1 VRKRYAAL
9 VLEDGR
15 VFVGEALG
23 AGVVGQGEVVFNTA
37 MTGYQEVLTDP
48 SYAGQMVCMTYPLQ
62 GNYGVR
68 DADAES
74 SRPWARAL
82 IVRWACPVPSHHS
95 SQASLDE
102 YLRRWKVPAIT
113 EIDTRALTRHL
124 RTHGALRAVLTH
136 ESRAPGKM
144 RLAEL
149 AEAARRV
156 TPLSEQDL
164 VAETSRTSRE
174 EWLEGLPPE
183 LRPGQHADGRGL
195 SIAVVDYGVKTN
207 ILRSLRERGC
217 RVVVLPH
224 TATWTD
230 VEATDADGLVLTNGP
245 GDPAVLDGPVELARR
260 ALGRIPTFGI
270 CLGHQ
275 ILGRAAGASTSRL
288 PFGHHGANHPVK
300 DLETGRVHITSQNHE
315 FQVDAAS
322 IPSGDF
328 FVSQRNLNDGSVE
341 GLGHRT
347 LPVFS
352 VQYHPEGC
360 PGPQDNQHLHDRF
373 VEMVRARRPVLRAV
387 GGATQAAKPRKVL
400 ILGSG
405 PIVIGQAAEFD
416 YAGTQACKALREEG
430 ITTVLVNSNPATIMT
445 DEEVADRVYLEPL
458 TVDAVER
465 VIARERPDALL
476 PTLGGQ
482 TGLNLATELAA
493 AGVLDRYQVRLLGA
507 GIETIRKAEDR
518 QAFKEMLQ
526 EIDEPVPVSR
536 VCESLEEVRAF
547 ALEVGLPLVIRPAY
561 TLGGTGGGFV
571 TNEADLE
578 RVATGG
584 LNASPIRQ
592 VLIERSLWG
601 WKEIEYEVM
610 RDAADTCITVC
621 NMENLDPMGVH
632 TGDSIVVAPAQTLS
646 DRDHQMLRSSAIR
659 IIRALG
665 IEGGCNVQF
674 ALDPKSSTY
683 YVIEVNPRVSRSS
696 ALASK
701 ATGYPIARVAAKV
714 AVGRRLEEIRN
725 EVTGRTFAAFE
736 PALDY
741 CVVKIPRWPFDKF
754 PAGDRR
760 LGTQMASTGE
770 VMAIERTFEAA
781 LTKAMRSLEQK
792 PPATWELSPE
802 MIDQPNDR
810 RLFALLNA
818 LRNGADPHSL
828 AERSGIDRWFIDRMA
843 NITRLEVEGGVLEL
857 RRAGFSDAMIG
868 ALRGEKV
875 ESGTPTYKLV
885 DTCAAEFEAA
895 TPYYY
900 SCWEDETESDAVDAR
915 SALVIGSG
923 PIRIGQGIEFDYC
936 SVHAA
941 WSLRESGVRAV
952 LVNSNPETVSTDFD
966 TSDRLYFDPLDLDG
980 VLHVAEAEHVDG
992 ALVQFGGQTA
1002 INLAETLNERGVAI
1016 MGSSVEAI
1024 DLAEDRRAFAK
1035 ALDAIGIPQPVG
1047 GTTTTVEEADAIAER
1062 AGYPVLVR
1070 PSYVL
1075 GGRAMEIVRN
1085 REELRRY
1092 MFWAIGAMPKGTVLV
1107 DKYLQ
1112 GIEVEVDAITDG
1124 ETVVIPGVMQH
1135 VERAGVHSGDSY
1147 AVYPAQ
1153 SLEASELD
1161 HVIDYTVKIARH
1173 LRLRGMVNVQ
1183 YVVHRRHVYVLE
1195 VNPRSSRT
1203 VPFLSKVTGV
1213 PMVRLATR
1221 VMLGEKLADMG
1232 WSTGLVPPRDL
1243 VAVKAPVFSMNK
1255 LPAVD
1260 SYLGPEMKSTG
1271 EAIGIASTLN
1281 EALRKAFAAS
1291 GMQIER
1297 GGSALLTIA
1306 DVDKPELFPI
1316 VSRLVQMGWSLV
1328 ATDGTARALQKAGFS
1343 PRVVAKIGEPGP
1355 TVVDIITQGQVDL
1368 VINTMSNIYA
1378 EPGEV
1383 GGPVFKDGF
1392 EIRRAAVE
1400 RRIPCLT
1407 SLDTATA
1414 LLESAVAA
1422 SREMEV
1428 RTIDEW
1434 RQGVKSQLAGEVPGE
1449 AGRRGSAGGA
1459 AVLEETES

>member
-1 VRKRYAAL
+1 VKKHAAL

-15 VFVGEALG
+15 AFVGVALG
-23 AGVVGQGEVVFNTA
+23 ADVPGQGEVVFNTA

-68 DADAES
+68 AADAES
-74 SRPWARAL
+74 ARPWARAM
-82 IVRWACPVPSHHS
+82 IVRWACPRPSHHS
-95 SQASLDE
+95 SEASLDE
-102 YLRRWKVPAIT
+102 YLRHWEVPAIT

-136 ESRAPGKM
+136 EPQTPTKA

-149 AEAARRV
+149 ALAAQRV
-156 TPLSEQDL
+156 TPLSDQDL
-164 VAETSRTSRE
+164 VAQTSRTSKE
-174 EWLEGLPPE
+174 EWLEPLPGE
-183 LRPGQHADGRGL
+183 LRFRHRTDGTGL
-195 SIAVVDYGVKTN
+195 SIAVVDYGVKSN

-217 RVVVLPH
+217 RVIVLPH
-224 TATWTD
+224 TARWTD
-230 VEATDADGLVLTNGP
+230 VEAIGPDGLVLSNGP

-260 ALGRIPTFGI
+260 ALGRIPLFGI

-275 ILGRAAGASTSRL
+275 ILGRAAGATTSRL
-288 PFGHHGANHPVK
+288 RFGHHGANHPVK
-300 DLETGRVHITSQNHE
+300 DLETGLIHITSQNHE
-315 FQVDAAS
+315 FQVDAGS
-322 IPSGDF
+322 IPAGDL
-328 FVSQRNLNDGSVE
+328 FVTQRNLNDGSVE

-347 LPVFS
+347 LPAFS

-360 PGPQDNQHLHDRF
+360 PGPQDNQHLYDRF
-373 VEMVRARRPVLRAV
+373 LEMVRERRPVLRAIS
-387 GGATQAAKPRKVL
+387 GAAQPPKPKKVL

-430 ITTVLVNSNPATIMT
+430 IVTVLVNSNPATIMT

-458 TVDAVER
+458 TVETVER

-482 TGLNLATELAA
+482 TGLNLATDLAN
-493 AGVLDRYQVRLLGA
+493 AGVLERYGVRLLGA
-507 GIETIRKAEDR
+507 GIDTIRKAEDR
-518 QAFKEMLQ
+518 QAFKQML
-526 EIDEPVPVSR
+526 EDLGEPVPISR
-536 VCESLEEVRAF
+536 VCESLEAVDEF
-547 ALEVGLPLVIRPAY
+547 AAEAGLPLVIRPAY

-571 TNEADLE
+571 TTTAELKSIAK
-578 RVATGG
+578 RG
-584 LNASPIRQ
+584 LDASPIHQ
-592 VLIERSLWG
+592 ILVERSLWG

-674 ALDPKSSTY
+674 ALDPKSSDY
-683 YVIEVNPRVSRSS
+683 FVIEVNPRVSRSS

-781 LTKAMRSLEQK
+781 MTKALRSLEQK
-792 PPATWELSPE
+792 PPSAAELE
-802 MIDQPNDR
+802 RADLVEQPNDR
-810 RLFALLNA
+810 RLFALLHA
-818 LRNGADPHSL
+818 LRGGADPAAL
-828 AERSGIDRWFIDRMA
+828 AERSGIDRWFLDRLA
-843 NITRLEVEGGVLEL
+843 TITRLEKEGSVRDL
-857 RRAGFSDAMIG
+857 RRAGFSDTMIE
-868 ALRGEKV
+868 ALRGETV
-875 ESGTPTYKLV
+875 ERSKPTYKLV

-900 SCWEDETESDAVDAR
+900 SCWEEETESSAVDSR
-915 SALVIGSG
+915 TALVIGSG

-941 WSLRESGVRAV
+941 WSLREAGVRAV
-952 LVNSNPETVSTDFD
+952 LANSNPETVSTDFD
-966 TSDRLYFDPLDLDG
+966 TSDRLYFEPLDLDG
-980 VLHVAEAEHVDG
+980 AAQVAEAERVDG

-1002 INLAETLNERGVAI
+1002 INLALPLEERGVAI
-1016 MGSSVEAI
+1016 FGSTVEAI
-1024 DLAEDRRAFAK
+1024 DLAEDRRAFAA

-1047 GTTTTVEEADAIAER
+1047 GTTNSVDEAIGIAER

-1075 GGRAMEIVRN
+1075 GGRAMEIVHDR
-1085 REELRRY
+1085 RELQRY
-1092 MFWAIGAMPKGTVLV
+1092 MVWAVGAMPRGTVLV

-1112 GIEVEVDAITDG
+1112 GDEVEVDAVTDG

-1147 AVYPAQ
+1147 AVYPAPG
-1153 SLEASELD
+1153 LEPSELD
-1161 HVIDYTVKIARH
+1161 DVIDYTIRISRH
-1173 LRLRGMVNVQ
+1173 LRLRGLVNVQ
-1183 YVVHRRHVYVLE
+1183 YVVHRGKVHVLE
-1195 VNPRSSRT
+1195 VNPRASRT

-1213 PMVRLATR
+1213 PMVDMATK
-1221 VMLGEKLADMG
+1221 VMLGQKLSDMG
-1232 WSTGLVPPRDL
+1232 WKTGLLPPRDL

-1271 EAIGIASTLN
+1271 EAIGIDRTLTA
-1281 EALRKAFAAS
+1281 ALRKAFAAS
-1291 GMQIER
+1291 GVHVKR
-1297 GGSALLTIA
+1297 GGAVLLTIA
-1306 DVDKPELFPI
+1306 DVDKPEIFPI
-1316 VSRLVQMGWSLV
+1316 VSRLVEMGCRLV
-1328 ATDGTARALQKAGFS
+1328 ATEGTARALQRAGFS
-1343 PRVVAKIGEPGP
+1343 PRVVAKIGEEGP
-1355 TVVDIITQGQVDL
+1355 TVLDIITSGEVDL
-1368 VINTMSNIYA
+1368 VINTMSNIYTDS
-1378 EPGEV
+1378 GEV
-1383 GGPVFKDGF
+1383 GGLVFKDGF

-1407 SLDTATA
+1407 SLDTAAA
-1414 LLESAVAA
+1414 LLDAEAGAPQ
-1422 SREMEV
+1422 EIEV
-1428 RTIDEW
+1428 RTIVEW
-1434 RQGVKSQLAGEVPGE
+1434 RAGVPA
-1449 AGRRGSAGGA
+1449 
-1459 AVLEETES
+1459 

>member
-1 VRKRYAAL
+1 VPDQRRLEQLAA
-9 VLEDGR
+9 
-15 VFVGEALG
+15 
-23 AGVVGQGEVVFNTA
+23 
-37 MTGYQEVLTDP
+37 
-48 SYAGQMVCMTYPLQ
+48 
-62 GNYGVR
+62 
-68 DADAES
+68 
-74 SRPWARAL
+74 
-82 IVRWACPVPSHHS
+82 
-95 SQASLDE
+95 
-102 YLRRWKVPAIT
+102 
-113 EIDTRALTRHL
+113 
-124 RTHGALRAVLTH
+124 
-136 ESRAPGKM
+136 
-144 RLAEL
+144 
-149 AEAARRV
+149 AARRV
-156 TPLSEQDL
+156 TPLSDQDL
-164 VAETSRTSRE
+164 VAETSRTSTV
-174 EWLEGLPPE
+174 EWIDALPRE
-183 LRPGQHADGRGL
+183 LRPPHRADGEGL
-195 SIAVVDYGVKTN
+195 TIAVVDYGVKAN

-217 RVVVLPH
+217 RVIVLPH
-224 TATWTD
+224 TATWSE
-230 VEATDADGLVLTNGP
+230 VSAAGVDGMVLSNGP
-245 GDPAVLDGPVELARR
+245 GDPAVLDRPVELARA
-260 ALGRIPTFGI
+260 ALGRMPLFGI

-275 ILGRAAGASTSRL
+275 IMGRAAGATTSRL
-288 PFGHHGANHPVK
+288 PYGHHGANHPVK

-315 FQVDAAS
+315 FQVDAGS
-322 IPSGDF
+322 LPPGDY

-341 GLGHRT
+341 GLGHRS
-347 LPVFS
+347 LPAFS

-360 PGPQDNQHLHDRF
+360 PGPQDNQHLYDRF
-373 VEMVRARRPVLRAV
+373 VEMVRDRRPVLKAV
-387 GGATQAAKPRKVL
+387 GGAVQPEKPSKVL

-458 TVDAVER
+458 TVEAVER

-482 TGLNLATELAA
+482 TGLNLATELAN
-493 AGVLDRYQVRLLGA
+493 AGVLDRYDVRLLGA
-507 GIETIRKAEDR
+507 SIETIRKAEDR
-518 QAFKEMLQ
+518 QAFKEMLEQ
-526 EIDEPVPVSR
+526 ISEPVPLSR
-536 VCESLEEVRAF
+536 VCGSIDQVTAF
-547 ALEVGLPLVIRPAY
+547 VAEIGLPVVIRPAY

-571 TNEADLE
+571 TTEADLKTIAQ
-578 RVATGG
+578 RG
-584 LNASPIRQ
+584 LAASPIHQ

-725 EVTGRTFAAFE
+725 EITGRTFAAFE

-770 VMAIERTFEAA
+770 VMAIERTFEGA
-781 LTKAMRSLEQK
+781 LTKAIRSLEQK
-792 PPATWELSPE
+792 PPSASELDKPE
-802 MIDQPNDR
+802 LVDQPNDR
-810 RLFALLNA
+810 RLFALLHA
-818 LRNGADPHSL
+818 LRNGADPASL
-828 AERSGIDRWFIDRMA
+828 AERSGIDRWFIDRLA
-843 NITRLEVEGGVLEL
+843 TITRLEKDGDVREL
-857 RRAGFSDAMIG
+857 RRAGFSDAMIVS
-868 ALRGEKV
+868 LRGEVV
-875 ESGTPTYKLV
+875 ERSAPTYKLV

-900 SCWEDETESDAVDAR
+900 SCWEEETESEPVDDR
-915 SALVIGSG
+915 TALVVGSG

-941 WSLRESGVRAV
+941 WALRDAGVRAV

-966 TSDRLYFDPLDLDG
+966 TSDRLYFDPLDIDG
-980 VLHVAEAEHVDG
+980 AAQVAGAERVAG

-1002 INLAETLNERGVAI
+1002 INLAEPLAERGVPI
-1016 MGSSVEAI
+1016 LGSAVEAI
-1024 DLAEDRRAFAK
+1024 DLAEDRRSFAK

-1047 GTTTTVEEADAIAER
+1047 GTTTTVEEAIVIADR

-1075 GGRAMEIVRN
+1075 GGRAMEIVHDR
-1085 REELRRY
+1085 RELQRY
-1092 MFWAIGAMPKGTVLV
+1092 MVWAIGAMPRGTVLV

-1112 GIEVEVDAITDG
+1112 GDEVEVDAVTDG
-1124 ETVVIPGVMQH
+1124 DTVVIPGVMKH

-1147 AVYPAQ
+1147 AVYPAPG
-1153 SLEASELD
+1153 LDKSELD
-1161 HVIDYTVKIARH
+1161 DVIDFTVRIARH
-1173 LRLRGMVNVQ
+1173 LRLRGLVNVQ
-1183 YVVHRRHVYVLE
+1183 YVVHRGKVHVLE
-1195 VNPRSSRT
+1195 VNPRASRT

-1213 PMVRLATR
+1213 PMVDLATR
-1221 VMLGEKLADMG
+1221 VMLGEKLADLG

-1271 EAIGIASTLN
+1271 EAIGIDRTLV
-1281 EALRKAFAAS
+1281 AAMRKAFAAS
-1291 GMQIER
+1291 GVQVKP
-1297 GGSALLTIA
+1297 GGVALLTIA
-1306 DVDKPELFPI
+1306 DVDKPEIFPI
-1316 VSRLVQMGWSLV
+1316 VSRLVQMGCRLV
-1328 ATDGTARALQKAGFS
+1328 ATEGTANALRAAGFS
-1343 PRVVAKIGEPGP
+1343 PRVVAKIGEEGP
-1355 TVVDIITQGQVDL
+1355 TVLDAITNGEVDL

-1378 EPGEV
+1378 DSAEA

-1407 SLDTATA
+1407 SLDTAAA
-1414 LLESAVAA
+1414 LLEAAA
-1422 SREMEV
+1422 SAPGEMEV
-1428 RTIDEW
+1428 RTIEEW
-1434 RQGVKSQLAGEVPGE
+1434 REGVSSPPRGE
-1449 AGRRGSAGGA
+1449 GGA
-1459 AVLEETES
+1459 QRRVGST

>member
-1 VRKRYAAL
+1 MPSKRFAAL

-15 VFVGEALG
+15 NFVGAALG
-23 AGVVGQGEVVFNTA
+23 ADVTGEGEVVFNTA

-74 SRPWARAL
+74 ARPWARAL
-82 IVRWACPVPSHHS
+82 VVRWACPAPSHHS
-95 SQASLDE
+95 SAASLDD
-102 YLRRWKVPAIT
+102 YLKRWGVPAIS

-124 RTHGALRAVLTH
+124 RTHGALRAVLVH
-136 ESRAPGKM
+136 EAIAPGAA

-149 AEAARRV
+149 TEAARRV
-156 TPLSEQDL
+156 PPLSEQDL
-164 VAETSRTSRE
+164 VAQTSRTTVE
-174 EWLEGLPPE
+174 EWLEPMPRE
-183 LRPGQHADGRGL
+183 LKTKRRADGAGL
-195 SIAVVDYGVKTN
+195 VIAVVDYGVKAN

-224 TATWTD
+224 TASWHD
-230 VEATDADGLVLTNGP
+230 VVSSGADGLVLSNGP
-245 GDPAVLDGPVELARR
+245 GDPAVLDGPVQLARE
-260 ALGRIPTFGI
+260 AIERIPTFGI

-275 ILGRAAGASTSRL
+275 VIGRAAGATTSRL

-300 DLETGRVHITSQNHE
+300 DLETGAVHITSQNHE
-315 FQVDAAS
+315 FQVDADSVPA
-322 IPSGDF
+322 GDF

-341 GLGHRT
+341 GLAHRT
-347 LPVFS
+347 RPVFS

-360 PGPQDNQHLHDRF
+360 PGPQDNQHLYDRF
-373 VEMVRARRPVLRAV
+373 VEMVRAGRPVTV
-387 GGATQAAKPRKVL
+387 TIAAPAAIARPRKVL

-430 ITTVLVNSNPATIMT
+430 IETVLVNSNPATIMT
-445 DEEVADRVYLEPL
+445 DEDVADRVYLEPL
-458 TVDAVER
+458 TVESVER
-465 VIARERPDALL
+465 IIARERPDALL

-482 TGLNLATELAA
+482 TGLNLATELAS
-493 AGVLDRYQVRLLGA
+493 AGVLDRYGVRTLGA
-507 GIETIRKAEDR
+507 GIDTIRKAEDR
-518 QAFKEMLQ
+518 QAFKEML
-526 EIDEPVPVSR
+526 EELGEPVPISK
-536 VCESLEEVRAF
+536 VCETLDAVRDF
-547 ALEVGLPLVIRPAY
+547 AGEVGLPLVVRPAY

-571 TNEADLE
+571 TTEADLE
-578 RVATGG
+578 LIAKRG
-584 LNASPIRQ
+584 LDASPIHQ
-592 VLIERSLWG
+592 VLVERSLWG
-601 WKEIEYEVM
+601 WKELEYEVM
-610 RDAADTCITVC
+610 RDSADTCITVC

-701 ATGYPIARVAAKV
+701 ATGYPIARVASKV
-714 AVGRRLEEIRN
+714 AVGRRLDEIRN

-741 CVVKIPRWPFDKF
+741 CVVKIPRWPYDKF
-754 PAGDRR
+754 PSADRR

-781 LTKAMRSLEQK
+781 LVKAMRSLEQK
-792 PPATWELSPE
+792 PPATWELGWDT
-802 MIDQPNDR
+802 IDQPNDR
-810 RLFALLNA
+810 RLFALMHA
-818 LRNGADPHSL
+818 LRTGSDPESL
-828 AERSGIDRWFIDRMA
+828 AARSGIDRWFIDRMA
-843 NITRLEVEGGVLEL
+843 TITRLEVEGDAREL
-857 RRAGFSDAMIG
+857 RRAGFSTAMIS
-868 ALRGEKV
+868 ALRGEEV
-875 ESGTPTYKLV
+875 EDASPTYKLV

-900 SCWEDETESDAVDAR
+900 SCFEEESESRPVDALT
-915 SALVIGSG
+915 AMVIGSG
-923 PIRIGQGIEFDYC
+923 PIRIGPGIEFDYC

-941 WSLRESGVRAV
+941 WALRESGVRAV

-966 TSDRLYFDPLDLDG
+966 TSDRLYFDPLDLGGTLD
-980 VLHVAEAEHVDG
+980 VAKAERVEG

-1002 INLAETLNERGVAI
+1002 INLAQPLSERGVAI
-1016 MGSSVEAI
+1016 LGSSVEAI
-1024 DLAEDRRAFAK
+1024 DLAEDRREFAR
-1035 ALDAIGIPQPVG
+1035 ALDAIGIPQPMG
-1047 GTTTTVEEADAIAER
+1047 GTTTNVEDAVAIADR

-1075 GGRAMEIVRN
+1075 GGRAMEIVHN
-1085 REELRRY
+1085 PDELRRY
-1092 MFWAIGAMPKGTVLV
+1092 MVWAIGAMPRGTVLV

-1112 GIEVEVDAITDG
+1112 GIEVEVDAISDG

-1153 SLEASELD
+1153 SIEQTELD
-1161 HVIDYTVKIARH
+1161 HIVDYTVRIARH
-1173 LRLRGMVNVQ
+1173 LRLRGLVNVQ
-1183 YVVHRRHVYVLE
+1183 YVVHRGRVYVLE
-1195 VNPRSSRT
+1195 VNPRASRT

-1213 PMVRLATR
+1213 PMVKLATR
-1221 VMLGEKLADMG
+1221 VMLGERLDAAG
-1232 WSTGLVPPRDL
+1232 WKTGLVAPRSL

-1271 EAIGIASTLN
+1271 EAIGIGRTLN
-1281 EALRKAFAAS
+1281 EALSKAFTAS
-1291 GMQIER
+1291 GMQLGR
-1297 GGSALLTIA
+1297 GGAALLTIA
-1306 DVDKPELFPI
+1306 DADKPEIFPI
-1316 VSRLVQMGWSLV
+1316 VSRLVELGYRLI
-1328 ATDGTARALQKAGFS
+1328 ATEGTAGALRRAGFS
-1343 PRVVAKIGEPGP
+1343 PQVVAKISEEGP
-1355 TVVDIITQGQVDL
+1355 TVLDVIERGQVDL
-1368 VINTMSNIYA
+1368 VINTMSNIYS
-1378 EPGEV
+1378 EPGV
-1383 GGPVFKDGF
+1383 AGGPVFKDGF

-1407 SLDTATA
+1407 SLDTAAA
-1414 LLESAVAA
+1414 LLEAAVAA
-1422 SREMEV
+1422 PHEMEV

-1434 RQGVKSQLAGEVPGE
+1434 R
-1449 AGRRGSAGGA
+1449 GA
-1459 AVLEETES
+1459 SIAPATPTGPKVAQS

>member
-1 VRKRYAAL
+1 LPSRKRHAAL

-15 VFVGEALG
+15 AFVGAALG
-23 AGVVGQGEVVFNTA
+23 ADVVGEGEVVFNTA

-68 DADAES
+68 EADAES
-74 SRPWARAL
+74 ARPWARAL
-82 IVRWACPVPSHHS
+82 VVRWVCPEPSHHS
-95 SQASLDE
+95 SEASLDE
-102 YLRRWKVPAIT
+102 YLRRWTVPAIAD
-113 EIDTRALTRHL
+113 IDTRALTRHI

-136 ESRAPGKM
+136 EDALPDRSRLED
-144 RLAEL
+144 LAV
-149 AEAARRV
+149 AARRV

-164 VAETSRTSRE
+164 VAETSRTAIE
-174 EWLEGLPPE
+174 EWFDPLPPE
-183 LRPGQHADGRGL
+183 LHSAHSAEGGGL
-195 SIAVVDYGVKTN
+195 VIAVVDYGVKAN

-224 TATWTD
+224 TATWAD
-230 VEATDADGLVLTNGP
+230 VAATGADGLVLSNGP
-245 GDPAVLDGPVELARR
+245 GDPAVLDRPVELARD
-260 ALGRIPTFGI
+260 ALGRMPMFGI

-275 ILGRAAGASTSRL
+275 VMGRAAGASTSRL
-288 PFGHHGANHPVK
+288 PYGHHGANHPVK

-315 FQVDAAS
+315 FQVDAVS
-322 IPSGDF
+322 LPTGDF

-347 LPVFS
+347 LPAFS

-360 PGPQDNQHLHDRF
+360 PGPQDNQHLYDRF
-373 VEMVRARRPVLRAV
+373 VEMVRDRRPVLKAV
-387 GGATQAAKPRKVL
+387 GGGAPAAKPAKVL

-465 VIARERPDALL
+465 IIARERPDALL

-493 AGVLDRYQVRLLGA
+493 AGVLDRHHVRLLGA
-507 GIETIRKAEDR
+507 DVETIRKAEDR
-518 QAFKEMLQ
+518 QAFKQMLE
-526 EIDEPVPVSR
+526 EIGEPVPTSK
-536 VCESLEEVRAF
+536 VCSSIENVMAF
-547 ALEVGLPLVIRPAY
+547 VAEIGMPVVVRPAY

-571 TNEADLE
+571 TNDADLKAIAQ
-578 RVATGG
+578 RG
-584 LNASPIRQ
+584 LDASPIHQ

-725 EVTGRTFAAFE
+725 EITGRTFAAFE

-754 PAGDRR
+754 PSGDRR

-792 PPATWELSPE
+792 PPSVAELERPE
-802 MIDQPNDR
+802 LIDQPNDR
-810 RLFALLNA
+810 RLYALLHA
-818 LRNGADPHSL
+818 LRNGAEPADL
-828 AERSGIDRWFIDRMA
+828 AARSGIDRWFIDRLA
-843 NITRLEVEGGVLEL
+843 TITRLEKEGDVREL

-868 ALRGEKV
+868 ALRGESV
-875 ESGTPTYKLV
+875 ERSAPTYKLV

-900 SCWEDETESDAVDAR
+900 SCWEDESESEPVESR
-915 SALVIGSG
+915 TALVIGSG

-941 WSLRESGVRAV
+941 WSLRQAGVRAV

-966 TSDRLYFDPLDLDG
+966 TSDRLYFDPLDIDG
-980 VLHVAEAEHVDG
+980 AAQVAEAERAGG

-1002 INLAETLNERGVAI
+1002 INLAEPLAERGVPI
-1016 MGSSVEAI
+1016 LGSAVEAI
-1024 DLAEDRRAFAK
+1024 DLAEDRRAFAG
-1035 ALDAIGIPQPVG
+1035 ALEAIGIPQPVG
-1047 GTTTTVEEADAIAER
+1047 GTTTTVEEAVVIAER

-1075 GGRAMEIVRN
+1075 GGRAMEIVHDR
-1085 REELRRY
+1085 RELQRY
-1092 MFWAIGAMPKGTVLV
+1092 MVWAIGAMPRGTVLV

-1112 GIEVEVDAITDG
+1112 GDEVEVDAVTDG
-1124 ETVVIPGVMQH
+1124 DTVVIPGVMKH

-1147 AVYPAQ
+1147 AVYPAPG
-1153 SLEASELD
+1153 LD
-1161 HVIDYTVKIARH
+1161 RSKIEDVIDYTVRIARH
-1173 LRLRGMVNVQ
+1173 LRLRGLVNVQ
-1183 YVVHRRHVYVLE
+1183 YVVHRDKVYVLE
-1195 VNPRSSRT
+1195 VNPRASRT

-1213 PMVRLATR
+1213 PMVDMATR
-1221 VMLGEKLADMG
+1221 VMLGEKLSDLR
-1232 WSTGLVPPRDL
+1232 WSTGLVAPRDL

-1271 EAIGIASTLN
+1271 EAIGIDRTLP
-1281 EALRKAFAAS
+1281 AAMRKAFAAS
-1291 GMQIER
+1291 GVHVR
-1297 GGSALLTIA
+1297 PGAAALLTIA
-1306 DVDKPELFPI
+1306 DADKAEIFPI
-1316 VSRLVQMGWSLV
+1316 VSRLVQLGCSLV
-1328 ATDGTARALQKAGFS
+1328 ATEGTARALRAAGFS
-1343 PRVVAKIGEPGP
+1343 PRVVAKIGEDGP
-1355 TVVDIITQGQVDL
+1355 NVLDVITNGEVDL
-1368 VINTMSNIYA
+1368 VINTMSNIYTDPNEA
-1378 EPGEV
+1378 

-1407 SLDTATA
+1407 SLDTAAA
-1414 LLESAVAA
+1414 LLESAATAPV
-1422 SREMEV
+1422 EMEV

-1434 RQGVKSQLAGEVPGE
+1434 RAGVFA
-1449 AGRRGSAGGA
+1449 
-1459 AVLEETES
+1459 

>member
-1 VRKRYAAL
+1 MPSRKRHAAL

-15 VFVGEALG
+15 AFVGAALG
-23 AGVVGQGEVVFNTA
+23 ADVLGEGEVVFNTA

-68 DADAES
+68 EADNES
-74 SRPWARAL
+74 ARPWARAL
-82 IVRWACPVPSHHS
+82 VVRWACPAPSHHS
-95 SQASLDE
+95 SEASLDE
-102 YLRRWKVPAIT
+102 YLSRWRVPAISD
-113 EIDTRALTRHL
+113 IDTRALTRHI
-124 RTHGALRAVLTH
+124 RTHGALRAVLAH
-136 ESRAPGKM
+136 EEAVPGQR
-144 RLAEL
+144 RLDEL
-149 AEAARRV
+149 ADAARRV
-156 TPLSEQDL
+156 TPLSDQDL
-164 VAETSRTSRE
+164 VAETSRTERQ
-174 EWLEGLPPE
+174 EWLDALPSE
-183 LRPGQHADGRGL
+183 LRPAHSADGHGL
-195 SIAVVDYGVKTN
+195 AIAVVDYGVKQN

-217 RVVVLPH
+217 RVIVLPH
-224 TATWTD
+224 TSTWSD
-230 VEATDADGLVLTNGP
+230 VAAAGVDGLVLSNGP
-245 GDPAVLDGPVELARR
+245 GDPAVLGVPVELARQ
-260 ALGRIPTFGI
+260 ALGRLPLFGI

-275 ILGRAAGASTSRL
+275 VMGRAAGATTSRL
-288 PFGHHGANHPVK
+288 PYGHHGANHPVK

-315 FQVDAAS
+315 FQVDA
-322 IPSGDF
+322 PSLLPRSDF

-347 LPVFS
+347 LPAFS

-360 PGPQDNQHLHDRF
+360 PGPQDNQHLYDRF
-373 VEMVRARRPVLRAV
+373 VEMVRDRRPVLKAV
-387 GGATQAAKPRKVL
+387 GGATQAPKPKKVL

-482 TGLNLATELAA
+482 TGLNLATELAN
-493 AGVLDRYQVRLLGA
+493 AGVLDRHHVRLLGA
-507 GIETIRKAEDR
+507 DIETIRKAEDR
-518 QAFKEMLQ
+518 QAFKEMLE
-526 EIDEPVPVSR
+526 EIGEPVPLSR
-536 VCESLEEVRAF
+536 VCGSIDQVTTFVAEI
-547 ALEVGLPLVIRPAY
+547 GLPVVIRPAY

-571 TNEADLE
+571 TNEVDL
-578 RVATGG
+578 RTVGQRG
-584 LNASPIRQ
+584 LDASPIHQ

-714 AVGRRLEEIRN
+714 AVGRRLEEIPN
-725 EVTGRTFAAFE
+725 EITGRTFAAFE

-781 LTKAMRSLEQK
+781 LVKAMRSLEQK
-792 PPATWELSPE
+792 PPAAADLERPEL
-802 MIDQPNDR
+802 IDQPNDR
-810 RLFALLNA
+810 RLFALLHA
-818 LRNGADPHSL
+818 LRNGAEPADL
-828 AERSGIDRWFIDRMA
+828 AARSGIDRWFLDRLA
-843 NITRLEVEGGVLEL
+843 TITRLEKEGDVREL
-857 RRAGFSDAMIG
+857 RRAGFSDTMIR
-868 ALRGEKV
+868 ALRGETV
-875 ESGTPTYKLV
+875 ERSAPTYKLV

-900 SCWEDETESDAVDAR
+900 SCWEDETESTPVESR
-915 SALVIGSG
+915 TALVVGSG

-966 TSDRLYFDPLDLDG
+966 TSDRLYFEPLDVDG
-980 VLHVAEAEHVDG
+980 AAQVAEAERVAG

-1002 INLAETLNERGVAI
+1002 INLAEPLEERGVRI
-1016 MGSSVEAI
+1016 LGSAVEAI

-1035 ALDAIGIPQPVG
+1035 ALDALGIPQPVG
-1047 GTTTTVEEADAIAER
+1047 GTTTSVEEAVVIAER

-1075 GGRAMEIVRN
+1075 GGRAMEIVHDR
-1085 REELRRY
+1085 RELQRY
-1092 MFWAIGAMPKGTVLV
+1092 MVWAIGAMPRGTVLV

-1112 GIEVEVDAITDG
+1112 GDEVEVDAVTDG
-1124 ETVVIPGVMQH
+1124 DTVVIPGVMKH

-1147 AVYPAQ
+1147 AVYPAPG
-1153 SLEASELD
+1153 LEPSELND
-1161 HVIDYTVKIARH
+1161 VIDYTVRIARH
-1173 LRLRGMVNVQ
+1173 LRLRGLVNVQ
-1183 YVVHRRHVYVLE
+1183 YVVHRGKVYVLE
-1195 VNPRSSRT
+1195 VNPRASRT

-1213 PMVRLATR
+1213 PMVDMATR
-1221 VMLGEKLADMG
+1221 VTLGEKLSNLG
-1232 WSTGLVPPRDL
+1232 WSTGLVTPHDL

-1271 EAIGIASTLN
+1271 EAIGIDRTLV
-1281 EALRKAFAAS
+1281 AAMRKAFAAS
-1291 GMQIER
+1291 GVYLR
-1297 GGSALLTIA
+1297 PGASALLTIA
-1306 DVDKPELFPI
+1306 DTDKPEIFPI
-1316 VSRLVQMGWSLV
+1316 VSRLVQMGCSIV
-1328 ATDGTARALQKAGFS
+1328 ATEGTARALHAAGFS
-1343 PRVVAKIGEPGP
+1343 PRVVAKIGEEGP
-1355 TVVDIITQGQVDL
+1355 TVLDAITNGEVDL

-1378 EPGEV
+1378 DSSEA

-1407 SLDTATA
+1407 SLDTAAA
-1414 LLESAVAA
+1414 LLESAAIA
-1422 SREMEV
+1422 PDEMEV

-1434 RQGVKSQLAGEVPGE
+1434 RNGVGKN
-1449 AGRRGSAGGA
+1449 
-1459 AVLEETES
+1459 

>member
-1 VRKRYAAL
+1 MPVRKDYAAL

-15 VFVGEALG
+15 AFVGDALG
-23 AGVVGQGEVVFNTA
+23 AEAVGEGEVVFNTA

-95 SQASLDE
+95 SEASLDE
-102 YLRRWKVPAIT
+102 YLKRWKVPAIT

-136 ESRAPGKM
+136 ESKAPTQA

-164 VAETSRTSRE
+164 VAQASRTETE
-174 EWLEGLPPE
+174 EWLEALPPE
-183 LRPGQHADGRGL
+183 LRRGRHADGAGL
-195 SIAVVDYGVKTN
+195 SIAVVDYGVKSN

-217 RVVVLPH
+217 RVLVLPH
-224 TATWTD
+224 TATWSD
-230 VEATDADGLVLTNGP
+230 VESAGVDGMVLANGP
-245 GDPAVLDGPVELARR
+245 GDPAVLDGPVELARQ
-260 ALGRIPTFGI
+260 AIGRIPIFGI

-322 IPSGDF
+322 IPADDF

-341 GLGHRT
+341 GLSHRT

-360 PGPQDNQHLHDRF
+360 PGPQDNQHLYDRF
-373 VEMVRARRPVLRAV
+373 VEMVALWAQPAKQVGRPVLRAAV
-387 GGATQAAKPRKVL
+387 GGATQPEKPRKVL

-430 ITTVLVNSNPATIMT
+430 IATVLVNSNPATIMT

-458 TVDAVER
+458 TVESVER

-482 TGLNLATELAA
+482 TALNLATELAA

-518 QAFKEMLQ
+518 QAFKDMLQ
-526 EIDEPVPVSR
+526 EIGEPVPISR
-536 VCESLEEVRAF
+536 VCESLDDVREF
-547 ALEVGLPLVIRPAY
+547 AAGVGLPLVIRPAY

-584 LNASPIRQ
+584 LNASPIHQ

-601 WKEIEYEVM
+601 WKELEYEVM

-781 LTKAMRSLEQK
+781 LVKAMRSLEQK
-792 PPATWELSPE
+792 PPATAELGPE
-802 MIDQPNDR
+802 TIDQPNDR

-818 LRNGADPHSL
+818 LRNGASVQSL
-828 AERSGIDRWFIDRMA
+828 ADRSGIDRWFIDRMA
-843 NITRLEVEGGVLEL
+843 NLTRLEVEGDVREL
-857 RRAGFSDAMIG
+857 RRAGFSDTMIT
-868 ALRGEKV
+868 ALRGETV
-875 ESGTPTYKLV
+875 ETAAPTYKLV

-900 SCWEDETESDAVDAR
+900 SCWEEESESTPVEGR

-941 WSLRESGVRAV
+941 WSLREAGVRAV

-980 VLHVAEAEHVDG
+980 ALHVAQAERVSG
-992 ALVQFGGQTA
+992 VLVQFGGQTA
-1002 INLAETLNERGVAI
+1002 INLAESLDQHGVAI

-1047 GTTTTVEEADAIAER
+1047 GTTTTVEEAVAIAER

-1085 REELRRY
+1085 RDELRRY
-1092 MFWAIGAMPKGTVLV
+1092 MFWAIGAMPRGTVLV

-1112 GIEVEVDAITDG
+1112 GTEVEVDAITDG

-1161 HVIDYTVKIARH
+1161 HVVDYTVKIARH

-1183 YVVHRRHVYVLE
+1183 YVVHRGHVYVLE

-1213 PMVRLATR
+1213 PMVKLATR

-1232 WSTGLVPPRDL
+1232 WSTGLVPARDL

-1271 EAIGIASTLN
+1271 EAIGIAGTLN

-1291 GMQIER
+1291 GMHIER

-1306 DVDKPELFPI
+1306 DVDKPELLPI

-1328 ATDGTARALQKAGFS
+1328 ATDGTARALRQAGFS
-1343 PRVVAKIGEPGP
+1343 PQVVAKIGEAGP
-1355 TVVDIITQGQVDL
+1355 TVLDVITQGKVDL
-1368 VINTMSNIYA
+1368 VINTMSNIYT

-1422 SREMEV
+1422 PRDMEV
-1428 RTIDEW
+1428 RTIEEW
-1434 RQGVKSQLAGEVPGE
+1434 REGVPV
-1449 AGRRGSAGGA
+1449 
-1459 AVLEETES
+1459 

>member
-1 VRKRYAAL
+1 MRSKSPRRYAAL
-9 VLEDGR
+9 VLEGGR
-15 VFVGEALG
+15 SFVGEALG
-23 AGVVGQGEVVFNTA
+23 ADITGEGEVVFNTA

-74 SRPWARAL
+74 ARPWARAL
-82 IVRWACPVPSHHS
+82 IVRWACPAPSHHS
-95 SQASLDE
+95 SEASLDE
-102 YLRRWKVPAIT
+102 YLRRWRVPAIT

-124 RTHGALRAVLTH
+124 RTHGTLRAVLTH
-136 ESRAPGKM
+136 ESKAPTQA

-149 AEAARRV
+149 AIAAGRV

-164 VAETSRTSRE
+164 VAETSRTARE
-174 EWLEGLPPE
+174 EWLEGLPRE
-183 LRPGQHADGRGL
+183 LRPPHRGDGSGL
-195 SIAVVDYGVKTN
+195 SIAVVDYGVKSN
-207 ILRSLRERGC
+207 MLRSLRERGC

-224 TATWTD
+224 TATWSD
-230 VEATDADGLVLTNGP
+230 VEASGADGLVLSNGP
-245 GDPAVLDGPVELARR
+245 GDPAVLEGPVQLARQ
-260 ALGRIPTFGI
+260 ALGRIPLFGI

-275 ILGRAAGASTSRL
+275 ILGRAAGGSTSRL

-322 IPSGDF
+322 IPAGDF

-347 LPVFS
+347 VPAFS

-360 PGPQDNQHLHDRF
+360 PGPQDNQHLYDRF
-373 VEMVRARRPVLRAV
+373 VEMVRDRRPVLRAV
-387 GGATQAAKPRKVL
+387 GGGSPREKPKKVL

-430 ITTVLVNSNPATIMT
+430 ISTVLVNSNPATIMT

-482 TGLNLATELAA
+482 TGLNLATELAN
-493 AGVLDRYQVRLLGA
+493 AGVLERYGVRLLGA

-518 QAFKEMLQ
+518 QAFKQMLQ
-526 EIDEPVPVSR
+526 ELGEPVPVSQ
-536 VCESLEEVRAF
+536 VCESLGEVEAF
-547 ALEVGLPLVIRPAY
+547 AAEVGLPLVIRPAY

-571 TNEADLE
+571 TTEAEL
-578 RVATGG
+578 RNIAHRG
-584 LNASPIRQ
+584 LDASPIHQ
-592 VLIERSLWG
+592 VLVERSLWG

-610 RDAADTCITVC
+610 RDSADTCITVC

-659 IIRALG
+659 IIRALA

-674 ALDPKSSTY
+674 ALDPLSSTY

-714 AVGRRLEEIRN
+714 AAGRRLEEIRN

-781 LTKAMRSLEQK
+781 LVKAMRSLEQK
-792 PPATWELSPE
+792 PPSAGELGRPE

-810 RLFALLNA
+810 RLFALMSA
-818 LRNGADPHSL
+818 LRGGADPAAL
-828 AERSGIDRWFIDRMA
+828 AARSGIDRWFIDRMA
-843 NITRLEVEGGVLEL
+843 TIVRLEKEGDVRQL
-857 RRAGFSDAMIG
+857 RRAGFSDSMIR
-868 ALRGEKV
+868 ALRGEIV
-875 ESGTPTYKLV
+875 EAARPAYKLV

-900 SCWEDETESDAVDAR
+900 SCWEEENESVPTNTR
-915 SALVIGSG
+915 TALVIGSG

-941 WSLRESGVRAV
+941 WSLRKAGVRAV
-952 LVNSNPETVSTDFD
+952 MVNSNPETVSTDFD

-980 VLHVAEAEHVDG
+980 AAQVAEAEHVDG

-1002 INLAETLNERGVAI
+1002 INLAEPLSERGVSI
-1016 MGSSVEAI
+1016 LGSAVEAI

-1047 GTTTTVEEADAIAER
+1047 GTTTSVDEAIAIAER

-1075 GGRAMEIVRN
+1075 GGRAMEIVHDK
-1085 REELRRY
+1085 RELARY
-1092 MFWAIGAMPKGTVLV
+1092 MVWAIGAVPRGTVLV
-1107 DKYLQ
+1107 DKYLH
-1112 GIEVEVDAITDG
+1112 GDEVEVDAITDG

-1147 AVYPAQ
+1147 AVYPAPG
-1153 SLEASELD
+1153 LEPKALD
-1161 HVIDYTVKIARH
+1161 DVVDYTVRIARH
-1173 LRLRGMVNVQ
+1173 LRLRGLVNVQ
-1183 YVVHRRHVYVLE
+1183 YVVHRGKVHVLE
-1195 VNPRSSRT
+1195 VNPRASRT

-1213 PMVRLATR
+1213 PMVDLATR
-1221 VMLGEKLADMG
+1221 VMLGETLASLG
-1232 WSTGLVPPRDL
+1232 WSTGLVPARDL

-1271 EAIGIASTLN
+1271 EAIGIDRTLT

-1291 GMQIER
+1291 GMHVKR
-1297 GGSALLTIA
+1297 GGAALLTIA
-1306 DVDKPELFPI
+1306 DADKPEIFPI
-1316 VSRLVQMGWSLV
+1316 VSRLVEMGCRLV
-1328 ATDGTARALQKAGFS
+1328 ATEGTARALRQAGFS
-1343 PRVVAKIGEPGP
+1343 PRLVAKIGEEGP
-1355 TVVDIITQGQVDL
+1355 TVVDVIT
-1368 VINTMSNIYA
+1368 N
-1378 EPGEV
+1378 GEV
-1383 GGPVFKDGF
+1383 DVGINMMSKIYMDTSEAGGQGFKDGF
-1392 EIRRAAVE
+1392 EIRRSAVE

-1407 SLDTATA
+1407 SLDTAAA
-1414 LLESAVAA
+1414 LLESAA
-1422 SREMEV
+1422 SAPGEMEV
-1428 RTIDEW
+1428 RTIGEW
-1434 RQGVKSQLAGEVPGE
+1434 RSGVPA
-1449 AGRRGSAGGA
+1449 
-1459 AVLEETES
+1459 

>member
-1 VRKRYAAL
+1 MPPSRKHAAL

-15 VFVGEALG
+15 AFVGQALG
-23 AGVVGQGEVVFNTA
+23 ADVVGHGEVVFNTA

-74 SRPWARAL
+74 TRPWARAL
-82 IVRWACPVPSHHS
+82 IVRWACARPSHHS
-95 SQASLDE
+95 SEATLDE
-102 YLRRWKVPAIT
+102 YLTRWGVPGIAG
-113 EIDTRALTRHL
+113 IDTRALTRHL
-124 RTHGALRAVLTH
+124 RTFGALRAVLAH
-136 ESRAPGKM
+136 ESRKPTAG

-149 AEAARRV
+149 AEAAKRV
-156 TPLSEQDL
+156 TPLAEQDL
-164 VAETSRTSRE
+164 VAETSRTKSE
-174 EWLEGLPPE
+174 EWLDPLPPE
-183 LRPGQHADGRGL
+183 LRPPAPADGVGL

-224 TATWTD
+224 TATWRD
-230 VEATDADGLVLTNGP
+230 VETAGVDGLVLSNGP
-245 GDPAVLDGPVELARR
+245 GDPSVLDGPVELARQ
-260 ALGRIPTFGI
+260 AVGRIPLLGI

-275 ILGRAAGASTSRL
+275 LLGRAAGATTSRL

-300 DLETGRVHITSQNHE
+300 DLDSGRVQITSQNHE
-315 FQVDAAS
+315 FQVDARSLADAEARGFY
-322 IPSGDF
+322 I
-328 FVSQRNLNDGSVE
+328 SQLNLNDGSVE
-341 GLGHRT
+341 GIGHRT

-360 PGPQDNQHLHDRF
+360 PGPQDNQYVYDRF
-373 VEMVRARRPVLRAV
+373 IDMVRSKRAPAPAAPPARPV
-387 GGATQAAKPRKVL
+387 QKPRKVL

-445 DEEVADRVYLEPL
+445 DEGVADRVYLEPL
-458 TVDAVER
+458 TVESVER
-465 VIARERPDALL
+465 IIAREKPDAVL

-482 TGLNLATELAA
+482 TGLNLAMELAN
-493 AGVLDRYQVRLLGA
+493 AGVLERHHVRMLGA
-507 GIETIRKAEDR
+507 GMDTIRKAEDR
-518 QAFKEMLQ
+518 EAFKQMLI
-526 EIDEPVPVSR
+526 EVGEPVPVSR
-536 VCESLEEVRAF
+536 VCESVVEAEQF
-547 ALEVGLPLVIRPAY
+547 ASEVGLPLVIRPAY

-571 TNEADLE
+571 TTQAELKAIAQ
-578 RVATGG
+578 RG
-584 LNASPIRQ
+584 LDASPIRQ

-659 IIRALG
+659 IIRALKL
-665 IEGGCNVQF
+665 EGGCNVQF

-714 AVGRRLEEIRN
+714 AVGRRLDEIRN

-736 PALDY
+736 PTLDY

-781 LTKAMRSLEQK
+781 LMKALRSLEQK
-792 PPATWELSPE
+792 PPAADELRRRDL
-802 MIDQPNDR
+802 IDQPNDR
-810 RLFALLNA
+810 RLFALLAA
-818 LRNGADPHSL
+818 LRGGAQPELL
-828 AERSGIDRWFIDRMA
+828 ATRSGIDRWFIDRLA
-843 NITRLEVEGGVLEL
+843 TIVELEHAGDVRSL
-857 RRAGFSDAMIG
+857 RRAGFSDAQIA
-868 ALRGEKV
+868 ALRGEIV
-875 ESGTPTYKLV
+875 EPAQPTYKLV

-900 SCWEDETESDAVDAR
+900 SCWEDENEAAAATGET
-915 SALVIGSG
+915 ALVIGSG

-941 WSLRESGVRAV
+941 WSLREAGVRAV

-966 TSDRLYFDPLDLDG
+966 TSDRLYFDPLDVDG
-980 VLHVAEAEHVDG
+980 AAAVARTERVTG

-1002 INLAETLNERGVAI
+1002 INLAQPLEERGVRI
-1016 MGSSVEAI
+1016 LGSSVEAI
-1024 DLAEDRRAFAK
+1024 DLAEDRRAFAD
-1035 ALDAIGIPQPVG
+1035 ALRAIGIPQPVG
-1047 GTTTTVEEADAIAER
+1047 GTTTTVEDAVAIADR

-1075 GGRAMEIVRN
+1075 GGRAMEIVRDQ
-1085 REELRRY
+1085 RELRRY
-1092 MFWAIGAMPKGTVLV
+1092 MVWAIGAMPRGTVLV

-1112 GIEVEVDAITDG
+1112 GVEVEVDAITDG
-1124 ETVVIPGVMQH
+1124 NTVVIPGVMQH

-1147 AVYPAQ
+1147 AVYPAPG
-1153 SLEASELD
+1153 LEPRELAD
-1161 HVIDYTVKIARH
+1161 VVDYTVRIARH
-1173 LRLRGMVNVQ
+1173 LRLRGLLNVQ
-1183 YVVHRRHVYVLE
+1183 YVVHRGKVYVLE
-1195 VNPRSSRT
+1195 VNPRASRT

-1213 PMVRLATR
+1213 PMVNLATR
-1221 VMLGEKLADMG
+1221 VMLGTTLPSLGYA
-1232 WSTGLVPPRDL
+1232 TGLVPARDL
-1243 VAVKAPVFSMNK
+1243 VAVKAPVFSMSK

-1271 EAIGIASTLN
+1271 EAIGIDRTLN
-1281 EALRKAFAAS
+1281 DALRKAFAAS
-1291 GMQIER
+1291 GVQVPR
-1297 GGSALLTIA
+1297 GGSVLLTIA
-1306 DVDKPELFPI
+1306 NADKPEMFPI
-1316 VSRLVQMGWSLV
+1316 VSRLVQMGCRLV
-1328 ATDGTARALQKAGFS
+1328 ATDGTARALREAGFS
-1343 PRVVAKIGEPGP
+1343 PRVVAKIGEEGP
-1355 TVVDIITQGQVDL
+1355 TVLDVITGGEVDL
-1368 VINTMSNIYA
+1368 VINTMSNIYTDPS
-1378 EPGEV
+1378 EE

-1407 SLDTATA
+1407 SLDTAAA
-1414 LLESAVAA
+1414 LLESAAMEA
-1422 SREMEV
+1422 SEFEV
-1428 RTIDEW
+1428 RTIQEW
-1434 RQGVKSQLAGEVPGE
+1434 REGA
-1449 AGRRGSAGGA
+1449 RIGSA
-1459 AVLEETES
+1459 

>member
-1 VRKRYAAL
+1 L

-15 VFVGEALG
+15 SFVGTALG
-23 AGVVGQGEVVFNTA
+23 ADVVGEGEVVFNTA

-82 IVRWACPVPSHHS
+82 VVRWACPAPSHHS
-95 SQASLDE
+95 SEASLDE
-102 YLRRWKVPAIT
+102 YLTRWKVPAIT

-124 RTHGALRAVLTH
+124 RTHGTLRAVLTH
-136 ESRAPGKM
+136 ESTTPNEA

-149 AEAARRV
+149 VAAARRV
-156 TPLSEQDL
+156 TPLAEQDL
-164 VAETSRTSRE
+164 VAQASRTSKA
-174 EWLEGLPPE
+174 EWFEALPPE
-183 LRPGQHADGRGL
+183 LRPAQHSDGAGL

-217 RVVVLPH
+217 RVIVLPH
-224 TATWTD
+224 SASWAE
-230 VEATDADGLVLTNGP
+230 VEATGADGLVLANGP
-245 GDPAVLDGPVELARR
+245 GDPAVLEGPVELARQ
-260 ALGRIPTFGI
+260 AIGRIPVFGI

-275 ILGRAAGASTSRL
+275 ILGRAAGATTSRL

-322 IPSGDF
+322 IPDGDF

-341 GLGHRT
+341 GLSHRT

-360 PGPQDNQHLHDRF
+360 PGPQDNQHLYDRF
-373 VEMVRARRPVLRAV
+373 VEMVALWAQPAKQVGRPLLRAV
-387 GGATQAAKPRKVL
+387 GGASQPFKPRKVL

-465 VIARERPDALL
+465 IIARERPDSLL

-482 TGLNLATELAA
+482 TGLNLATELAS
-493 AGVLDRYQVRLLGA
+493 AGVLDKYQVRLLGA

-518 QAFKEMLQ
+518 QAFKDMLQ
-526 EIDEPVPVSR
+526 DIGEPVPVSR
-536 VCESLEEVRAF
+536 VCESLEDVRSF
-547 ALEVGLPLVIRPAY
+547 ANEVGLPLVIRPAY

-571 TNEADLE
+571 TTEADLE

-584 LNASPIRQ
+584 LNASPIHQ

-754 PAGDRR
+754 PSGDRR

-781 LTKAMRSLEQK
+781 LVKAMRSLEQK
-792 PPATWELSPE
+792 PPAAQELGPE
-802 MIDQPNDR
+802 TIDQPNDR

-818 LRNGADPHSL
+818 LRNGASPESL

-843 NITRLEVEGGVLEL
+843 NLIRLEVEGDVREL
-857 RRAGFSDAMIG
+857 RRAGFSDAMIS
-868 ALRGEKV
+868 ALRGDTV
-875 ESGTPTYKLV
+875 ESAMPTYKLV

-900 SCWEDETESDAVDAR
+900 SCWEEETESVPVAGRAQGADSKG

-941 WSLRESGVRAV
+941 WSLREAGVRAV

-980 VLHVAEAEHVDG
+980 ALHVAQVEQVDG
-992 ALVQFGGQTA
+992 AVVQFGGQTA
-1002 INLAETLNERGVAI
+1002 INLAEPLNQHGVEI

-1024 DLAEDRRAFAK
+1024 DLAEDRRAFAR

-1047 GTTTTVEEADAIAER
+1047 GTTTTVEEAVTIAER

-1092 MFWAIGAMPKGTVLV
+1092 MFWAIGAMPRGTVLV

-1112 GIEVEVDAITDG
+1112 GTEVEVDAITDG

-1161 HVIDYTVKIARH
+1161 HVVDYTVKIARH

-1183 YVVHRRHVYVLE
+1183 YVVHRGHVYVLE

-1213 PMVRLATR
+1213 PMVKLAMR

-1316 VSRLVQMGWSLV
+1316 VSRLIQMGWSLV
-1328 ATDGTARALQKAGFS
+1328 ATDGTARALRQAGFS

-1355 TVVDIITQGQVDL
+1355 TVVDIIMRGDVDL

-1378 EPGEV
+1378 EPGEL

-1422 SREMEV
+1422 SRDMEV

-1434 RQGVKSQLAGEVPGE
+1434 RAGVTSPPAGRSGE
-1449 AGRRGSAGGA
+1449 AGVGGPG
-1459 AVLEETES
+1459 

>member
-1 VRKRYAAL
+1 
-9 VLEDGR
+9 LEDGR
-15 VFVGEALG
+15 AFVGAALG
-23 AGVVGQGEVVFNTA
+23 ADVVGEGEVVFNTA

-74 SRPWARAL
+74 ARPWARAL
-82 IVRWACPVPSHHS
+82 VVRWACPSPSHHS
-95 SQASLDE
+95 SEASLDD
-102 YLRRWKVPAIT
+102 YLRRWGVPAIT
-113 EIDTRALTRHL
+113 EIDTRALTRHIRL
-124 RTHGALRAVLTH
+124 HGAQRAVLVH
-136 ESRAPGKM
+136 EGIVPSNT

-149 AEAARRV
+149 AVAAKRV
-156 TPLSEQDL
+156 TPLGEQDL
-164 VAETSRTSRE
+164 VAETSRTRQE
-174 EWLEGLPPE
+174 EWLDPLPPE
-183 LRPGQHADGRGL
+183 LRTRRHIDGDGL
-195 SIAVVDYGVKTN
+195 LVAVVDYGVKAN

-217 RVVVLPH
+217 HVVVLPH
-224 TATWTD
+224 TATWAE
-230 VEATDADGLVLTNGP
+230 VQAAGADGLVLSNGP
-245 GDPAVLDGPVELARR
+245 GDPAVLDGPVELARQ
-260 ALGRIPTFGI
+260 ALGRIPMFGI

-275 ILGRAAGASTSRL
+275 ILARAAGATTSRL
-288 PFGHHGANHPVK
+288 PYGHHGANHPVK
-300 DLETGRVHITSQNHE
+300 DLDTGRVHITSQNHE
-315 FQVDAAS
+315 FQVDAGS
-322 IPSGDF
+322 IPAGDF
-328 FVSQRNLNDGSVE
+328 YVSQRNLNDGSVE
-341 GLGHRT
+341 GLGHRR
-347 LPVFS
+347 LPAFS

-360 PGPQDNQHLHDRF
+360 PGPQDNQHLYDRF
-373 VEMVRARRPVLRAV
+373 IDMVRSRAPVAKAV
-387 GGATQAAKPRKVL
+387 AGMKQEVRPRKVM

-430 ITTVLVNSNPATIMT
+430 IETVLVNSNPATIMT

-458 TVDAVER
+458 TVEAVER
-465 VIARERPDALL
+465 IIVREKPDALL

-482 TGLNLATELAA
+482 TALNLATDLAN
-493 AGVLDRYQVRLLGA
+493 AGVLDRHHVRLVGA
-507 GIETIRKAEDR
+507 SIDTIRKAEDR
-518 QAFKEMLQ
+518 QAFKQMLE
-526 EIDEPVPVSR
+526 EIGEPAPVSR
-536 VCESLEEVRAF
+536 VCESLEEVKDF
-547 ALEVGLPLVIRPAY
+547 ASTMGLPLVIRPAY

-571 TNEADLE
+571 TTEADLE

-584 LNASPIRQ
+584 LAASPIHQ

-610 RDAADTCITVC
+610 RDSADTCITVC

-665 IEGGCNVQF
+665 IEGGCNIQF
-674 ALDPKSSTY
+674 ALDPKSSQY
-683 YVIEVNPRVSRSS
+683 FVIEVNPRVSRSS

-725 EVTGRTFAAFE
+725 EITGRTFAAFE

-770 VMAIERTFEAA
+770 VMAVERTFEAA
-781 LTKAMRSLEQK
+781 LVKAIRSLEQK
-792 PPATWELSPE
+792 PPPAWELGPE
-802 MIDQPNDR
+802 TIDQPNDR

-818 LRNGADPHSL
+818 LRNGMDPASL
-828 AERSGIDRWFIDRMA
+828 AERSGIDRWFIDRLA
-843 NITRLEVEGGVLEL
+843 NITRLEVAGSTREL
-857 RRAGFSDAMIG
+857 RRAGFSDAMIT
-868 ALRGEKV
+868 ALRGEAIDPAI
-875 ESGTPTYKLV
+875 PTYKLV
-885 DTCAAEFEAA
+885 DTCAGEFEAA

-900 SCWEDETESDAVDAR
+900 SCWEDESESLLPINGEER
-915 SALVIGSG
+915 TALVIGSG

-941 WSLRESGVRAV
+941 WALREAGVRAV

-966 TSDRLYFDPLDLDG
+966 TSDRLYFEPLDLDG
-980 VLHVAEAEHVDG
+980 ALHVAQAERVAG

-1002 INLAETLNERGVAI
+1002 INLAEPLDQNGVAI

-1024 DLAEDRRAFAK
+1024 DLAEDRRAFARS
-1035 ALDAIGIPQPVG
+1035 LDAIGIPQPMG
-1047 GTTTTVEEADAIAER
+1047 GTTTTVDEAEAIADR

-1075 GGRAMEIVRN
+1075 GGRAMEIVRS

-1092 MFWAIGAMPKGTVLV
+1092 MGWAIGAMPRGQVLV

-1112 GIEVEVDAITDG
+1112 GTEVEVDAISDG

-1153 SLEASELD
+1153 GLERAEVD
-1161 HVIDYTVKIARH
+1161 HIVDYTVRIARH
-1173 LRLRGMVNVQ
+1173 LRLRGLVNVQ
-1183 YVVHRRHVYVLE
+1183 YVVHRGHVYVLE
-1195 VNPRSSRT
+1195 VNPRASRT

-1213 PMVRLATR
+1213 PMVKLATG
-1221 VMLGEKLADMG
+1221 VMLGKKLADLG
-1232 WSTGLVPPRDL
+1232 WSTGLVPPRNL
-1243 VAVKAPVFSMNK
+1243 VAVKAPVFSMSK
-1255 LPAVD
+1255 LAAVD

-1271 EAIGIASTLN
+1271 EAIGIARTLN

-1291 GMQIER
+1291 GMNVER
-1297 GGSALLTIA
+1297 GSTALLTIA
-1306 DVDKPELFPI
+1306 DADKPELFPI
-1316 VSRLVQMGWSLV
+1316 VSRLVQLGCKLV
-1328 ATDGTARALQKAGFS
+1328 ATDGTARALRAAGFS
-1343 PRVVAKIGEPGP
+1343 PRVVAKIGEEGP
-1355 TVVDIITQGQVDL
+1355 TVVDVIVRGEVQL
-1368 VINTMSNIYA
+1368 VINTMSNIY
-1378 EPGEV
+1378 EDPGD
-1383 GGPVFKDGF
+1383 GNPVFKDGF

-1414 LLESAVAA
+1414 LLESAVNA
-1422 SREMEV
+1422 RGVMEV

-1434 RQGVKSQLAGEVPGE
+1434 RSSPPAGRSGE
-1449 AGRRGSAGGA
+1449 AGVGRVSA
-1459 AVLEETES
+1459 

>member
-1 VRKRYAAL
+1 MPASSNGALKKYAAL

-15 VFVGEALG
+15 AFVGTALG
-23 AGVVGQGEVVFNTA
+23 ADVVGEGEVVFNTA

-48 SYAGQMVCMTYPLQ
+48 SYAGQMLCMTYPLQ

-68 DADAES
+68 DVDAES
-74 SRPWARAL
+74 SRPWARAM
-82 IVRWACPVPSHHS
+82 IVRWACPKPSHHS
-95 SQASLDE
+95 SEASLDE
-102 YLRRWKVPAIT
+102 YLRRWRVPAIT

-124 RTHGALRAVLTH
+124 RAHGTQRAVLTH
-136 ESRAPGKM
+136 EAELPSQS

-149 AEAARRV
+149 AAASRRV

-164 VAETSRTSRE
+164 VAETSRSTQV
-174 EWLEGLPPE
+174 EWLDPLPAE
-183 LRPGQHADGRGL
+183 LRPRRRTDGDGL
-195 SIAVVDYGVKTN
+195 TIAVVDYGVKSN

-217 RVVVLPH
+217 RVIVLPH
-224 TATWTD
+224 TAAWAD
-230 VEATDADGLVLTNGP
+230 IEATRADGLVLSNGP
-245 GDPAVLDGPVELARR
+245 GDPAVLTGPVELARQ
-260 ALGRIPTFGI
+260 ALGRIPLFGI

-275 ILGRAAGASTSRL
+275 ILGRAAGAATSRL

-300 DLETGRVHITSQNHE
+300 DLETGLVHITSQNHE

-322 IPSGDF
+322 IPAGDF
-328 FVSQRNLNDGSVE
+328 FVTQRNLNDGSVE
-341 GLGHRT
+341 GLAHKT
-347 LPVFS
+347 LPAFS

-360 PGPQDNQHLHDRF
+360 PGPQDNQHLYDRF
-373 VEMVRARRPVLRAV
+373 LDMVRERRPVLRAV
-387 GGATQAAKPRKVL
+387 GGAVEPLKPKKVL

-430 ITTVLVNSNPATIMT
+430 IVTVLVNSNPATIMT

-458 TVDAVER
+458 TVEAVER

-482 TGLNLATELAA
+482 TGLNLATDLAK
-493 AGVLDRYQVRLLGA
+493 AGVLERYHVRLLGA
-507 GIETIRKAEDR
+507 SLETIRNAEDR
-518 QAFKEMLQ
+518 QAFKQMLQ
-526 EIDEPVPVSR
+526 DIGEPVPTSM
-536 VCESLEEVRAF
+536 VCESLAEVDEF
-547 ALEVGLPLVIRPAY
+547 AAEAGLPLVIRPAY

-571 TNEADLE
+571 TTPEELKAIAQ
-578 RVATGG
+578 RG
-584 LNASPIRQ
+584 LAASPIHQ
-592 VLIERSLWG
+592 VLVERSLWG

-610 RDAADTCITVC
+610 RDGADTCITVC

-659 IIRALG
+659 IIRTLG

-674 ALDPKSSTY
+674 ALDPKSSDY

-792 PPATWELSPE
+792 PPSISELE
-802 MIDQPNDR
+802 RADLIEQPNDR
-810 RLFALLNA
+810 RLFALLHA
-818 LRNGADPHSL
+818 LRSGEDPASL
-828 AERSGIDRWFIDRMA
+828 ARRSGIDRWFIDRMA
-843 NITRLEVEGGVLEL
+843 TITHLEKEGDVRDL
-857 RRAGFSDAMIG
+857 RRAGFSDTMIG
-868 ALRGEKV
+868 GLRGEAV
-875 ESGTPTYKLV
+875 ERAVPTYKLV

-900 SCWEDETESDAVDAR
+900 SCWEEENESVAVDSR
-915 SALVIGSG
+915 TALVIGSG

-941 WSLRESGVRAV
+941 WSLRKAGVRAV
-952 LVNSNPETVSTDFD
+952 LANSNPETVSTDFD
-966 TSDRLYFDPLDLDG
+966 TSDRLYFEPLDLDG
-980 VLHVAEAEHVDG
+980 AAQIAEAERVGG

-1002 INLAETLNERGVAI
+1002 INLAQPLEERGVAI
-1016 MGSSVEAI
+1016 LGSAVEAI
-1024 DLAEDRRAFAK
+1024 DLAEDRRAFAA

-1047 GTTTTVEEADAIAER
+1047 GTTTSVEEAIGIAER

-1075 GGRAMEIVRN
+1075 GGRAMEIVHDR
-1085 REELRRY
+1085 RELQRY
-1092 MFWAIGAMPKGTVLV
+1092 MVWAIGAMPRGTVLV

-1112 GIEVEVDAITDG
+1112 GDEVEVDAVTDG

-1147 AVYPAQ
+1147 AVYPAPG
-1153 SLEASELD
+1153 LEQAELD
-1161 HVIDYTVKIARH
+1161 DVIDYTVRIARH
-1173 LRLRGMVNVQ
+1173 LRLRGLVNVQ
-1183 YVVHRRHVYVLE
+1183 YVVHRGKVHVLE
-1195 VNPRSSRT
+1195 VNPRASRT

-1213 PMVRLATR
+1213 PMVDMATK
-1221 VMLGEKLADMG
+1221 VMLGQKLADMG
-1232 WSTGLVPPRDL
+1232 WATGLIPPRDL

-1271 EAIGIASTLN
+1271 EAIGIGRTLS

-1291 GMQIER
+1291 GVHVKR
-1297 GGSALLTIA
+1297 GGAVLLTIA
-1306 DVDKPELFPI
+1306 DVDKAEIFPI
-1316 VSRLVQMGWSLV
+1316 VSRLVEMGCRLV
-1328 ATDGTARALQKAGFS
+1328 ATEGTAKALQQAGFS
-1343 PRVVAKIGEPGP
+1343 PRVVAKIGGEGA
-1355 TVVDIITQGQVDL
+1355 TVLDVITNGDVDL
-1368 VINTMSNIYA
+1368 VINTMSNIYTDSA
-1378 EPGEV
+1378 EA

-1407 SLDTATA
+1407 SLDTAVA
-1414 LLESAVAA
+1414 LVESEAGAPQDGDGGGRQA
-1422 SREMEV
+1422 FEV
-1428 RTIDEW
+1428 RTIVEW
-1434 RQGVKSQLAGEVPGE
+1434 RQGVPA
-1449 AGRRGSAGGA
+1449 
-1459 AVLEETES
+1459 

>member
-1 VRKRYAAL
+1 MPDKKFAVLA
-9 VLEDGR
+9 LEDGR
-15 VFVGEALG
+15 SFVGVALG
-23 AGVVGQGEVVFNTA
+23 ADVVGEGEVVFNTA

-82 IVRWACPVPSHHS
+82 IVRWACPAPSHHS
-95 SQASLDE
+95 SEASLDE
-102 YLRRWKVPAIT
+102 YLKRWRVPAIT

-136 ESRAPGKM
+136 ESEAPSQA

-156 TPLSEQDL
+156 TPLAEQDL
-164 VAETSRTSRE
+164 VAQASRTSRE
-174 EWLEGLPPE
+174 EWLEALPVE
-183 LRPGQHADGRGL
+183 LRRTQHADGAGL

-224 TATWTD
+224 TATWAD
-230 VEATDADGLVLTNGP
+230 IEATGADGMILANGP
-245 GDPAVLDGPVELARR
+245 GDPSVLDGPVELARQ
-260 ALGRIPTFGI
+260 AIGRIPIFGI

-275 ILGRAAGASTSRL
+275 IIGRAAGATTSRL

-300 DLETGRVHITSQNHE
+300 DLETGKVHITSQNHE
-315 FQVDAAS
+315 FQVDAES
-322 IPSGDF
+322 IPAGDF

-341 GLGHRT
+341 GLSHRSM
-347 LPVFS
+347 PVFS

-360 PGPQDNQHLHDRF
+360 PGPQDNQHLYDRF
-373 VEMVRARRPVLRAV
+373 VEMVREPGRVLKPV
-387 GGATQAAKPRKVL
+387 GGATQPPKPRKVL

-445 DEEVADRVYLEPL
+445 DEDVADRVYLEPL

-493 AGVLDRYQVRLLGA
+493 AGVLDKYNVRLLGA

-518 QAFKEMLQ
+518 QAFKDMLQ
-526 EIDEPVPVSR
+526 QIGEPVPISS
-536 VCESLEEVRAF
+536 VCESLDEVREF
-547 ALEVGLPLVIRPAY
+547 AREVGLPLVIRPAY

-571 TNEADLE
+571 TTEVDLE
-578 RVATGG
+578 LVATRG
-584 LNASPIRQ
+584 LNASPIHQ

-601 WKEIEYEVM
+601 WKELEYEVM

-792 PPATWELSPE
+792 PPATWELGPE
-802 MIDQPNDR
+802 TIDKPNDR
-810 RLFALLNA
+810 RLFALLHA
-818 LRNGADPHSL
+818 LRNGADPQSL
-828 AERSGIDRWFIDRMA
+828 ADRSGIDRWFIDRMA
-843 NITRLEVEGGVLEL
+843 NITRLEVEGDLRDL

-868 ALRGEKV
+868 ALRGEQV
-875 ESGTPTYKLV
+875 ESGMPTYKLV

-900 SCWEDETESDAVDAR
+900 SCWEDENESIAVDAH

-941 WSLRESGVRAV
+941 WSLREAGVRAV

-980 VLHVAEAEHVDG
+980 ALNVAKAEHVDG

-1002 INLAETLNERGVAI
+1002 INLAEPLNQHGVEI

-1024 DLAEDRRAFAK
+1024 DLAEDRRAFAS

-1047 GTTTTVEEADAIAER
+1047 GTTTTVEEAVGIAER

-1092 MFWAIGAMPKGTVLV
+1092 MLWAIGAMPRGTVLV

-1112 GIEVEVDAITDG
+1112 GIEVEVDAISDG
-1124 ETVVIPGVMQH
+1124 DTVVIPGIMQH

-1153 SLEASELD
+1153 SLEKTELD

-1173 LRLRGMVNVQ
+1173 LRLRGLVNVQ
-1183 YVVHRRHVYVLE
+1183 YVVHRGHVYVLE
-1195 VNPRSSRT
+1195 VNPRASRT

-1213 PMVRLATR
+1213 PMVKLATR
-1221 VMLGEKLADMG
+1221 VSLGEKLADMG
-1232 WSTGLVPPRDL
+1232 WTTGLVPPRDL

-1260 SYLGPEMKSTG
+1260 TYLGPEMKSTG
-1271 EAIGIASTLN
+1271 EAIGIARTLN

-1291 GMQIER
+1291 GMPIAR
-1297 GGSALLTIA
+1297 GGTALLTIA
-1306 DVDKPELFPI
+1306 DADKPELFPI

-1328 ATDGTARALQKAGFS
+1328 ATDGTAKALRQAGFS
-1343 PRVVAKIGEPGP
+1343 PRVVGKIGEASPN
-1355 TVVDIITQGQVDL
+1355 VLDVITTGQVDL
-1368 VINTMSNIYA
+1368 VINTMSNIYT
-1378 EPGEV
+1378 EPEEA

-1434 RQGVKSQLAGEVPGE
+1434 RAGVPA
-1449 AGRRGSAGGA
+1449 
-1459 AVLEETES
+1459 

>member
-1 VRKRYAAL
+1 M
-9 VLEDGR
+9 LEDGR
-15 VFVGEALG
+15 AFVGAALG
-23 AGVVGQGEVVFNTA
+23 ADAVGQGEVVFNTA

-68 DADAES
+68 EADAES

-82 IVRWACPVPSHHS
+82 AVRWACPVPSHHS
-95 SQASLDE
+95 SEASLDE
-102 YLRRWKVPAIT
+102 YLRRWKVPAISD
-113 EIDTRALTRHL
+113 IDTRALTRHL
-124 RTHGALRAVLTH
+124 RTHGALRAVLVH
-136 ESRAPGKM
+136 QLEAPNHA

-149 AEAARRV
+149 VEAARRV
-156 TPLSEQDL
+156 APLSEQDL
-164 VAETSRTSRE
+164 VAETSRAKQE
-174 EWLEGLPPE
+174 EWHDALPPE
-183 LRPGQHADGRGL
+183 LRRRGHADGSGL
-195 SIAVVDYGVKTN
+195 TVAVVDYGVKTN

-217 RVVVLPH
+217 RVVALPH
-224 TATWTD
+224 TATWPD
-230 VEATDADGLVLTNGP
+230 VEATGADGLVLSNGP
-245 GDPAVLDGPVELARR
+245 GDPAVLDGPVELARQ
-260 ALGRIPTFGI
+260 AFGRIPMFGI

-275 ILGRAAGASTSRL
+275 VIGRAAGATTSRL

-322 IPSGDF
+322 IPDGDF

-341 GLGHRT
+341 GLGHRR

-360 PGPQDNQHLHDRF
+360 PGPQDNQHLYDRF
-373 VEMVRARRPVLRAV
+373 IEIVRERRPILSVV
-387 GGATQAAKPRKVL
+387 GGATEALKPKKVL

-458 TVDAVER
+458 TVEAVER
-465 VIARERPDALL
+465 VIAREKPDALL

-482 TGLNLATELAA
+482 TALNLATELAE
-493 AGVLDRYQVRLLGA
+493 AGVLARHNVRLLGA
-507 GIETIRKAEDR
+507 GIETIRKAENR
-518 QAFKEMLQ
+518 EAFKQMLND
-526 EIDEPVPVSR
+526 IGEPVPISR
-536 VCESLEEVRAF
+536 VCESLGEVLAF
-547 ALEVGLPLVIRPAY
+547 KNEIGLPLVVRPAY

-571 TNEADLE
+571 TTEEDLE
-578 RVATGG
+578 LIGRRG
-584 LNASPIRQ
+584 LDASPIHQ
-592 VLIERSLWG
+592 VLVERSLWG
-601 WKEIEYEVM
+601 WKELEYEVM

-632 TGDSIVVAPAQTLS
+632 TGDSIVVAPSQTLS
-646 DRDHQMLRSSAIR
+646 DRDHQMLRSAAIR
-659 IIRALG
+659 IIRALEL
-665 IEGGCNVQF
+665 EGGCNVQF

-725 EVTGRTFAAFE
+725 EITGRTFAAFE

-781 LTKAMRSLEQK
+781 LMKAMRSLEQK
-792 PPATWELSPE
+792 PPATSELGGE
-802 MIDQPNDR
+802 TVDQPNDR
-810 RLFALLNA
+810 RLFALMNA
-818 LRNGADPHSL
+818 LREGADPASL
-828 AERSGIDRWFIDRMA
+828 AERSGIDRWFLDRMA
-843 NITRLEVEGGVLEL
+843 HITRLEAEGDVREL
-857 RRAGFSDAMIG
+857 RRAGFSDTMIG
-868 ALRGEKV
+868 ALRGETV
-875 ESGTPTYKLV
+875 EPATPTYKLV

-900 SCWEDETESDAVDAR
+900 SCWEDETESEPVER
-915 SALVIGSG
+915 KTVLVIGSG

-941 WSLRESGVRAV
+941 WSLREAGVRAV

-980 VLHVAEAEHVDG
+980 ALNVARVENVAG

-1002 INLAETLNERGVAI
+1002 INLAEPLHDRGVAI
-1016 MGSSVEAI
+1016 LGSSVEAI

-1035 ALDAIGIPQPVG
+1035 ALDAIGIPQPMG
-1047 GTTTTVEEADAIAER
+1047 GTTTTVEDAVAIAER

-1075 GGRAMEIVRN
+1075 GGRAMEIVRDQ
-1085 REELRRY
+1085 RELRRY
-1092 MFWAIGAMPKGTVLV
+1092 MVWAIGAMPRGTVLV

-1112 GIEVEVDAITDG
+1112 GVEVEVDAITDG

-1147 AVYPAQ
+1147 AVYPAPG
-1153 SLEASELD
+1153 LEPRERAD
-1161 HVIDYTVKIARH
+1161 VIDYTVRMARH
-1173 LRLRGMVNVQ
+1173 LRLRGLLNVQ
-1183 YVVHRRHVYVLE
+1183 YVVHRGKVYVLE
-1195 VNPRSSRT
+1195 VNPRASRT

-1213 PMVRLATR
+1213 PMVKLATR
-1221 VMLGEKLADMG
+1221 VMLGDMLASLG
-1232 WSTGLVPPRDL
+1232 YQTGLVPERDL
-1243 VAVKAPVFSMNK
+1243 VAVKAPVFSMSK

-1271 EAIGIASTLN
+1271 EAIGIDRTLN
-1281 EALRKAFAAS
+1281 DALRKAFAAS
-1291 GMQIER
+1291 GVHVPR
-1297 GGSALLTIA
+1297 GGSVLLTIA
-1306 DVDKPELFPI
+1306 NADKPEMFQI
-1316 VSRLVQMGWSLV
+1316 VSRLVQVGCKLV
-1328 ATDGTARALQKAGFS
+1328 ATEGTARALRQAGFS
-1343 PRVVAKIGEPGP
+1343 PRVVAKIGEEGP
-1355 TVVDIITQGQVDL
+1355 TVLDVITGGEVDL

-1378 EPGEV
+1378 DPSED
-1383 GGPVFKDGF
+1383 GGPVIKDGF

-1407 SLDTATA
+1407 SLDTAAA
-1414 LLESAVAA
+1414 LLESATTEA
-1422 SREMEV
+1422 SDFEV
-1428 RTIDEW
+1428 RTIQEW
-1434 RQGVKSQLAGEVPGE
+1434 RETAGLA
-1449 AGRRGSAGGA
+1449 AR
-1459 AVLEETES
+1459 

>member
-1 VRKRYAAL
+1 M
-9 VLEDGR
+9 LEDGR
-15 VFVGEALG
+15 AFVGTALG
-23 AGVVGQGEVVFNTA
+23 ADVAGEGEVVFNTA

-48 SYAGQMVCMTYPLQ
+48 SYAGQMLCMTYPLQ

-74 SRPWARAL
+74 SRPWARAM
-82 IVRWACPVPSHHS
+82 IVRWACPQPSHHS
-95 SQASLDE
+95 SEASLDE
-102 YLRRWKVPAIT
+102 YLRRWRVPAIT

-124 RTHGALRAVLTH
+124 RTHGTQRAVLTH
-136 ESRAPGKM
+136 EAETPNQA

-149 AEAARRV
+149 AVAARRV

-164 VAETSRTSRE
+164 VAETSRTTRA
-174 EWLEGLPPE
+174 EWLDPLPAE
-183 LRPGQHADGRGL
+183 LKPRRLTDGAGL
-195 SIAVVDYGVKTN
+195 SVAVVDYGVKSN

-217 RVVVLPH
+217 RVIVLPH
-224 TATWTD
+224 TASWSD
-230 VEATDADGLVLTNGP
+230 IEASGADGLVLSNGP
-245 GDPAVLDGPVELARR
+245 GDPAVLAGPVELARQ
-260 ALGRIPTFGI
+260 ALGRIPLFGI

-275 ILGRAAGASTSRL
+275 ILGMAAGATTSRL

-300 DLETGRVHITSQNHE
+300 DLETGLVHITSQNHE

-322 IPSGDF
+322 IPAGDL
-328 FVSQRNLNDGSVE
+328 VVTQRNLNDGSVE
-341 GLGHRT
+341 GLAHRT
-347 LPVFS
+347 LPAFS

-360 PGPQDNQHLHDRF
+360 PGPQDNQHLYDRF
-373 VEMVRARRPVLRAV
+373 LDMVRERRPVLRAV
-387 GGATQAAKPRKVL
+387 GGAAQPPKPKKVL

-430 ITTVLVNSNPATIMT
+430 IVTVLVNSNPATIMT

-458 TVDAVER
+458 TVEAVER

-482 TGLNLATELAA
+482 TGLNLATDLAK
-493 AGVLDRYQVRLLGA
+493 AGVLERYQVRLLGA
-507 GIETIRKAEDR
+507 SLETIRNAEDR
-518 QAFKEMLQ
+518 QAFKEML
-526 EIDEPVPVSR
+526 ESIGEPVPTSR
-536 VCESLEEVRAF
+536 VCESLAEVDEF
-547 ALEVGLPLVIRPAY
+547 AAQAGLPLVIRPAY

-571 TNEADLE
+571 TNTDELKAIAQ
-578 RVATGG
+578 RG
-584 LNASPIRQ
+584 LAASPIHQ
-592 VLIERSLWG
+592 VLVERSLWG

-674 ALDPKSSTY
+674 ALDPKSSAY

-792 PPATWELSPE
+792 PPSVSELE
-802 MIDQPNDR
+802 RADLIEQPNDR
-810 RLFALLNA
+810 RLFALLHA
-818 LRNGADPHSL
+818 LREGDDAADL
-828 AERSGIDRWFIDRMA
+828 ARRSGIDKWFIDRLA
-843 NITRLEVEGGVLEL
+843 NIVRLEKEGDVREL
-857 RRAGFSDAMIG
+857 RRAGFSDSMIG
-868 ALRGEKV
+868 ALRGEAV
-875 ESGTPTYKLV
+875 ERSAPTYKLV

-900 SCWEDETESDAVDAR
+900 SCWEDETESVPVDSR
-915 SALVIGSG
+915 TALVIGSG

-941 WSLRESGVRAV
+941 WSLRRAGVRAV
-952 LVNSNPETVSTDFD
+952 LANSNPETVSTDFD
-966 TSDRLYFDPLDLDG
+966 TSDRLYFEPLDLDG
-980 VLHVAEAEHVDG
+980 AAQVAEAERVDG

-1002 INLAETLNERGVAI
+1002 INLAQPLVERGHAI
-1016 MGSSVEAI
+1016 FGSAVEAI
-1024 DLAEDRRAFAK
+1024 DLAEDRRAFAA

-1047 GTTTTVEEADAIAER
+1047 GTTTTVEEAIGIADR

-1075 GGRAMEIVRN
+1075 GGRAMEIVHDR
-1085 REELRRY
+1085 RELQRY
-1092 MFWAIGAMPKGTVLV
+1092 MVWAIGAMPRGTVLV

-1112 GIEVEVDAITDG
+1112 GDEVEVDAVTDG
-1124 ETVVIPGVMQH
+1124 ETVVIPGVMKH

-1147 AVYPAQ
+1147 AVYPA
-1153 SLEASELD
+1153 SGLEQSELD
-1161 HVIDYTVKIARH
+1161 DVIDYTVRIARH
-1173 LRLRGMVNVQ
+1173 LRLRGLVNVQ
-1183 YVVHRRHVYVLE
+1183 YVVHRGKVHVLE
-1195 VNPRSSRT
+1195 VNPRASRT

-1213 PMVRLATR
+1213 PMVDMATK
-1221 VMLGEKLADMG
+1221 VMLGQKLSDMG
-1232 WSTGLVPPRDL
+1232 WATGLIPPRDL
-1243 VAVKAPVFSMNK
+1243 IAVKAPVFSMNK

-1271 EAIGIASTLN
+1271 EAIGIGRTLS

-1291 GMQIER
+1291 GVHVKR
-1297 GGSALLTIA
+1297 GGAVLLTIA
-1306 DVDKPELFPI
+1306 DVDKPEIFPI
-1316 VSRLVQMGWSLV
+1316 VSRLVEMGCRLV
-1328 ATDGTARALQKAGFS
+1328 ATEGTAKALQHAGFS
-1343 PRVVAKIGEPGP
+1343 PQVVAKIGGTGP
-1355 TVVDIITQGQVDL
+1355 TVLDVITNGEVDL
-1368 VINTMSNIYA
+1368 VINTMSNIYTDSA
-1378 EPGEV
+1378 EA

-1407 SLDTATA
+1407 SLDTAVA
-1414 LLESAVAA
+1414 LVESEAGAPQ
-1422 SREMEV
+1422 SGEGGGPPPLEV
-1428 RTIDEW
+1428 RTIVEW
-1434 RQGVKSQLAGEVPGE
+1434 RQGVPA
-1449 AGRRGSAGGA
+1449 
-1459 AVLEETES
+1459 

>member
-1 VRKRYAAL
+1 
-9 VLEDGR
+9 
-15 VFVGEALG
+15 
-23 AGVVGQGEVVFNTA
+23 
-37 MTGYQEVLTDP
+37 M
-48 SYAGQMVCMTYPLQ
+48 
-62 GNYGVR
+62 
-68 DADAES
+68 
-74 SRPWARAL
+74 
-82 IVRWACPVPSHHS
+82 
-95 SQASLDE
+95 
-102 YLRRWKVPAIT
+102 
-113 EIDTRALTRHL
+113 
-124 RTHGALRAVLTH
+124 
-136 ESRAPGKM
+136 
-144 RLAEL
+144 
-149 AEAARRV
+149 
-156 TPLSEQDL
+156 
-164 VAETSRTSRE
+164 
-174 EWLEGLPPE
+174 EWLDPLPRE
-183 LRPGQHADGRGL
+183 LRPPRLTESAGL
-195 SIAVVDYGVKTN
+195 TIAVVDYGVKSN

-217 RVVVLPH
+217 RVIVLPH
-224 TATWTD
+224 TTDWAD
-230 VEATDADGLVLTNGP
+230 VEATGAHGLVLSNGP
-245 GDPAVLDGPVELARR
+245 GDPAVLAGPVELARL
-260 ALGRIPTFGI
+260 ALGRIPLFGI

-275 ILGRAAGASTSRL
+275 ILGMAAGASTSRL

-300 DLETGRVHITSQNHE
+300 DLETGQVHITSQNHE

-322 IPSGDF
+322 IPAGDL
-328 FVSQRNLNDGSVE
+328 VVTQRNLNDGSVE
-341 GLGHRT
+341 GLAHRT
-347 LPVFS
+347 LPAFS

-360 PGPQDNQHLHDRF
+360 PGPQDNQHLYDRF
-373 VEMVRARRPVLRAV
+373 LDMVRERRPVLRAV
-387 GGATQAAKPRKVL
+387 GGASQPPKPKKVL

-430 ITTVLVNSNPATIMT
+430 IVTVLVNSNPATIMT

-458 TVDAVER
+458 TVEAVER

-482 TGLNLATELAA
+482 TGLNLATDLAT
-493 AGVLDRYQVRLLGA
+493 AGVLERYQVRLLGA
-507 GIETIRKAEDR
+507 SLETIRKAEDR
-518 QAFKEMLQ
+518 QAFKEML
-526 EIDEPVPVSR
+526 ENIGEPVPTSR
-536 VCESLEEVRAF
+536 VCESLAEVDEF
-547 ALEVGLPLVIRPAY
+547 AAKAGLPLVIRPAY

-571 TNEADLE
+571 TNADELKVIAQ
-578 RVATGG
+578 RG
-584 LNASPIRQ
+584 LAASPIHQ
-592 VLIERSLWG
+592 VLVERSLWG

-674 ALDPKSSTY
+674 ALDPKSSDY

-792 PPATWELSPE
+792 PPSVSELE
-802 MIDQPNDR
+802 RADLIEQPNDR
-810 RLFALLNA
+810 RLFALLHA
-818 LRNGADPHSL
+818 LRGGGEVAAL
-828 AERSGIDRWFIDRMA
+828 ARRSGIDRWFIDRLA
-843 NITRLEVEGGVLEL
+843 NIVRLEKQGDVREL
-857 RRAGFSDAMIG
+857 RRAGFSDSMIG
-868 ALRGEKV
+868 ALRGEAV
-875 ESGTPTYKLV
+875 ERSAPTYKLV

-900 SCWEDETESDAVDAR
+900 SCWEDETESVAVDSR
-915 SALVIGSG
+915 TVLVIGSG

-941 WSLRESGVRAV
+941 WSLRKSGVRAV
-952 LVNSNPETVSTDFD
+952 LANSNPETVSTDFD
-966 TSDRLYFDPLDLDG
+966 TSDRLYFEPLDLDG
-980 VLHVAEAEHVDG
+980 AAQVAEAEQVDG

-1002 INLAETLNERGVAI
+1002 INLAQPLEERGLAI
-1016 MGSSVEAI
+1016 FGSAVEAI
-1024 DLAEDRRAFAK
+1024 DLAEDRRAFAA

-1047 GTTTTVEEADAIAER
+1047 GTTTTVEEAIGIADR

-1075 GGRAMEIVRN
+1075 GGRAMEIVHDR
-1085 REELRRY
+1085 RELQRY
-1092 MFWAIGAMPKGTVLV
+1092 MVWAIGAMPRGTVLV

-1112 GIEVEVDAITDG
+1112 GDEVEVDAVTDG
-1124 ETVVIPGVMQH
+1124 ETVVIPGVMKH

-1147 AVYPAQ
+1147 AVYPAAGLEQ
-1153 SLEASELD
+1153 SEMD
-1161 HVIDYTVKIARH
+1161 DVIDYTVRIARH
-1173 LRLRGMVNVQ
+1173 LRLRGLVNVQ
-1183 YVVHRRHVYVLE
+1183 YVVHRGKVHVLE
-1195 VNPRSSRT
+1195 VNPRASRT
-1203 VPFLSKVTGV
+1203 VPFLSKVTGI
-1213 PMVRLATR
+1213 PMVDMATK
-1221 VMLGEKLADMG
+1221 VMLGQKLSDMG
-1232 WSTGLVPPRDL
+1232 WKTGLVPPRDL

-1271 EAIGIASTLN
+1271 EAIGIGRTLG

-1291 GMQIER
+1291 GVHVKR
-1297 GGSALLTIA
+1297 GGAVLLTIA
-1306 DVDKPELFPI
+1306 DVDKPEIFPI
-1316 VSRLVQMGWSLV
+1316 VSRLVEMGCRLV
-1328 ATDGTARALQKAGFS
+1328 ATEGTAKALQQAGFS
-1343 PRVVAKIGEPGP
+1343 PQVVAKIGGAGP
-1355 TVVDIITQGQVDL
+1355 TVLDVIINGEVDL
-1368 VINTMSNIYA
+1368 VINTMSNIYTDSA
-1378 EPGEV
+1378 EA

-1407 SLDTATA
+1407 SLDTAVA
-1414 LLESAVAA
+1414 LVESEAGAPQSGDGGGPPA
-1422 SREMEV
+1422 MEV
-1428 RTIDEW
+1428 RTIVEW
-1434 RQGVKSQLAGEVPGE
+1434 RQGVPA
-1449 AGRRGSAGGA
+1449 
-1459 AVLEETES
+1459 

>member
-1 VRKRYAAL
+1 M
-9 VLEDGR
+9 LEDGR
-15 VFVGEALG
+15 AFVGEALG
-23 AGVVGQGEVVFNTA
+23 AEVVGEGEVVFNTA

-68 DADAES
+68 EFDAES

-95 SQASLDE
+95 SEGSLDE
-102 YLRRWKVPAIT
+102 YLRRWNVPAIT

-136 ESRAPGKM
+136 ESESPTPA

-149 AEAARRV
+149 AEGARRV

-164 VAETSRTSRE
+164 VAQTSRTSTE
-174 EWLEGLPPE
+174 EWLEALPSE
-183 LRPGQHADGRGL
+183 LRRAQPADGAGL
-195 SIAVVDYGVKTN
+195 SIAVVDYGVKNN

-224 TATWTD
+224 TATWAD
-230 VEATDADGLVLTNGP
+230 IEATGADGMVLTNGP
-245 GDPAVLDGPVELARR
+245 GDPAVLDGPVELARH
-260 ALGRIPTFGI
+260 ALGRIPIFGI

-275 ILGRAAGASTSRL
+275 IIGRAAGATTSRL

-300 DLETGRVHITSQNHE
+300 DLETGQVHITSQNHE

-322 IPSGDF
+322 IPAGDF

-341 GLGHRT
+341 GLSHRR

-360 PGPQDNQHLHDRF
+360 PGPQDNQHLYDRF
-373 VEMVRARRPVLRAV
+373 VDMVRERRPVLKPV
-387 GGATQAAKPRKVL
+387 GGATQPPKPRKVL

-445 DEEVADRVYLEPL
+445 DENVADRVYLEPL
-458 TVDAVER
+458 TVDAIER

-482 TGLNLATELAA
+482 TALNLATELAA
-493 AGVLDRYQVRLLGA
+493 AGILDRYHVRLLGA

-526 EIDEPVPVSR
+526 EIGEPVPVSR
-536 VCESLEEVRAF
+536 VCESLEDVLEF
-547 ALEVGLPLVIRPAY
+547 AAEAGLPLVIRPAY

-584 LNASPIRQ
+584 LNASPIHQ

-601 WKEIEYEVM
+601 WKELEYEVM

-683 YVIEVNPRVSRSS
+683 FVIEVNPRVSRSS

-754 PAGDRR
+754 PSGDRR

-770 VMAIERTFEAA
+770 VMAIERTFEGA

-792 PPATWELSPE
+792 PPATWELGPE
-802 MIDQPNDR
+802 TIDQPNDR
-810 RLFALLNA
+810 RLFALFNA
-818 LRNGADPHSL
+818 LRKGAEPESL
-828 AERSGIDRWFIDRMA
+828 AQRSGIDRWFIDRMA
-843 NITRLEVEGGVLEL
+843 NIARLEREGDLREL
-857 RRAGFSDAMIG
+857 RRAGFSDAMIS
-868 ALRGEKV
+868 ALRGETV

-900 SCWEDETESDAVDAR
+900 SCWEDESESARVEAR

-936 SVHAA
+936 SVHASWA
-941 WSLRESGVRAV
+941 LREAGVRAV

-980 VLHVAEAEHVDG
+980 ALHVAEVEHVEG

-1002 INLAETLNERGVAI
+1002 INLAEPLNQRGVEI

-1047 GTTTTVEEADAIAER
+1047 GTTTAVEEAVTIAER

-1092 MFWAIGAMPKGTVLV
+1092 MVWAIGAMPKGTVLV

-1112 GIEVEVDAITDG
+1112 GIEVEVDAISDG
-1124 ETVVIPGVMQH
+1124 DTVVIPGVMQH

-1153 SLEASELD
+1153 SLEATELD

-1173 LRLRGMVNVQ
+1173 LRLRGLVNVQ
-1183 YVVHRRHVYVLE
+1183 YVVHRGHVYVLE
-1195 VNPRSSRT
+1195 VNPRASRT

-1213 PMVRLATR
+1213 PMVKLATR
-1221 VMLGEKLADMG
+1221 VMLGEKLTDMG
-1232 WSTGLVPPRDL
+1232 WTTGLIPPRDL

-1291 GMQIER
+1291 GMAIAR
-1297 GGSALLTIA
+1297 GGTALLTIGDA
-1306 DVDKPELFPI
+1306 DKPELFPI
-1316 VSRLVQMGWSLV
+1316 VSRLVQLGWSLV
-1328 ATDGTARALQKAGFS
+1328 ATEGTAKALRQAGFS
-1343 PRVVAKIGEPGP
+1343 PRVVAKIGEESP
-1355 TVVDIITQGQVDL
+1355 TVLDVINQGQVDL

-1378 EPGEV
+1378 EPEEV

-1428 RTIDEW
+1428 RTIEEW
-1434 RQGVKSQLAGEVPGE
+1434 RHGVPA
-1449 AGRRGSAGGA
+1449 
-1459 AVLEETES
+1459 

>member
-1 VRKRYAAL
+1 LPGKGFAAL

-15 VFVGEALG
+15 AFVGRPLG
-23 AGVVGQGEVVFNTA
+23 ADVPGVGEVVFNTA
-37 MTGYQEVLTDP
+37 MTGYQEVITDP
-48 SYAGQMVCMTYPLQ
+48 SYAGQMICMTYPLQ

-68 DADAES
+68 LADAES

-82 IVRWACPVPSHHS
+82 IVRWACAQPSHHS
-95 SQASLDE
+95 SEESLDD
-102 YLRRWKVPAIT
+102 YLRRWTVPGIT
-113 EIDTRALTRHL
+113 DIDTRALTRHL
-124 RTHGALRAVLTH
+124 RKQGTLRAVLTH
-136 ESRAPGKM
+136 ESRRPSEL
-144 RLAEL
+144 RLQEL
-149 AEAARRV
+149 AEEARRV
-156 TPLSEQDL
+156 LPLSEQDL
-164 VAETSRTSRE
+164 VSETSRTVKE
-174 EWLEGLPPE
+174 DWLEPLPPE
-183 LRPGQHADGRGL
+183 LKPPAGADGSGL
-195 SIAVVDYGVKTN
+195 TIAVVDYGVKTN

-224 TATWTD
+224 TATW
-230 VEATDADGLVLTNGP
+230 EEIESLGAHGLVLSNGP
-245 GDPAVLDGPVELARR
+245 GDPAVLDRPVQLARA
-260 ALGRIPTFGI
+260 ALGRLPLFGI

-275 ILGRAAGASTSRL
+275 ILGRAAGGTTSRL

-300 DLETGRVHITSQNHE
+300 DLQTGRVHITSQNHE
-315 FQVDAAS
+315 FQVDRAS
-322 IPSGDF
+322 LPEGDF
-328 FVSQRNLNDGSVE
+328 FVSHVNLNDASVE
-341 GLGHRT
+341 GLSHRT
-347 LPVFS
+347 LPAFS

-360 PGPQDNQHLHDRF
+360 PGPQDNQYLYDRF
-373 VEMVRARRPVLRAV
+373 IEMVRSRRPPVEHLV
-387 GGATQAAKPRKVL
+387 PPATKGRPRKVL

-405 PIVIGQAAEFD
+405 PIAIGQAAEFD

-445 DEEVADRVYLEPL
+445 DEGVADRVYLEPL

-465 VIARERPDALL
+465 VIAREKPDALL

-482 TGLNLATELAA
+482 TGLNLATELAN
-493 AGVLDRYQVRLLGA
+493 AGVLERHHVTLLGA
-507 GIETIRKAEDR
+507 GIDTIRKAEDR
-518 QAFKEMLQ
+518 EAFKRML
-526 EIDEPVPVSR
+526 ESIDEPVPVSR
-536 VCESLEEVRAF
+536 VCESVEEAEVF
-547 ALEVGLPLVIRPAY
+547 AAEAGLPLVVRPAY

-571 TNEADLE
+571 TTHEELHAIAE
-578 RVATGG
+578 RG
-584 LNASPIRQ
+584 LAASPIHQ

-646 DRDHQMLRSSAIR
+646 DRDHQMLRTSAIR

-674 ALDPKSSTY
+674 ALDPSSSTY

-781 LTKAMRSLEQK
+781 LMKAIRSLEQK
-792 PPATWELSPE
+792 PPGAEELRRRDL
-802 MIDQPNDR
+802 IDEPNDR
-810 RLFALLNA
+810 RLFALLAA
-818 LRNGADPHSL
+818 LRGGAQPELL
-828 AERSGIDRWFIDRMA
+828 AARSKIDRWFIDRLA
-843 NITRLEVEGGVLEL
+843 AIVDLERQGDVQAL
-857 RRAGFSDAMIG
+857 RRAGFSETQIS
-868 ALRGEKV
+868 ALRGDV
-875 ESGTPTYKLV
+875 LQPARPAYKLV

-900 SCWEDETESDAVDAR
+900 SCWEDENEAEPDSRRTVI
-915 SALVIGSG
+915 VIGSG

-941 WSLRESGVRAV
+941 WALREAGVRAV

-966 TSDRLYFDPLDLDG
+966 TSDRLYFEPLDEDG
-980 VLHVAEAEHVDG
+980 AVQVAETEAVAG

-1002 INLAETLNERGVAI
+1002 INLAERLEGRGVPVL
-1016 MGSSVEAI
+1016 GSSVSAI
-1024 DLAEDRRAFAK
+1024 DLAEDRSAFAN
-1035 ALDAIGIPQPVG
+1035 ALRAIGIPQPVG
-1047 GTTTTVEEADAIAER
+1047 GTTTTVEDAVAIAER
-1062 AGYPVLVR
+1062 VGYPVLVR

-1075 GGRAMEIVRN
+1075 GGRAMEIVHDVR
-1085 REELRRY
+1085 ELRRY
-1092 MFWAIGAMPKGTVLV
+1092 MTWAISAMPRGTVLV

-1112 GIEVEVDAITDG
+1112 GVEVEVDAISDG

-1153 SLEASELD
+1153 SLDVRHLED
-1161 HVIDYTVKIARH
+1161 VIDYTVRIAQH
-1173 LRLRGMVNVQ
+1173 LRLRGLVNVQ
-1183 YVVHRRHVYVLE
+1183 YVVHRGKVYVLE
-1195 VNPRSSRT
+1195 VNPRASRT

-1213 PMVRLATR
+1213 PMVNLATR
-1221 VMLGEKLADMG
+1221 VMLGEGLTGMG
-1232 WSTGLVPPRDL
+1232 WHTGLVPPRDV
-1243 VAVKAPVFSMNK
+1243 VAVKAPVFSMSK

-1271 EAIGIASTLN
+1271 EAIGIDSTLD
-1281 EALRKAFAAS
+1281 AAMRKAFAAS
-1291 GMQIER
+1291 GVHIRR
-1297 GGSALLTIA
+1297 GGGVLLTIA
-1306 DVDKPELFPI
+1306 DADKPEMFPI
-1316 VSRLVQMGWSLV
+1316 VSRLVEMGCKLV
-1328 ATDGTARALQKAGFS
+1328 ATEGTARALKAAGFS
-1343 PRVVAKIGEPGP
+1343 PRVVAKIGEEGP
-1355 TVVDIITQGQVDL
+1355 TVLDAITQGQVDL
-1368 VINTMSNIYA
+1368 VLNTMSNIYSD
-1378 EPGEV
+1378 PGEE

-1414 LLESAVAA
+1414 LLESETAA
-1422 SREMEV
+1422 PADMV
-1428 RTIDEW
+1428 VKTIDEW
-1434 RQGVKSQLAGEVPGE
+1434 RAGQLVPH
-1449 AGRRGSAGGA
+1449 
-1459 AVLEETES
+1459 

>member
-1 VRKRYAAL
+1 LPSRKLHAAL

-15 VFVGEALG
+15 SFVGAALG
-23 AGVVGQGEVVFNTA
+23 ADVIGEGEVVFNTA

-68 DADAES
+68 EADAES
-74 SRPWARAL
+74 ARPWARAL
-82 IVRWACPVPSHHS
+82 VVRWACPLPSHHS
-95 SQASLDE
+95 SEASLDE
-102 YLRRWKVPAIT
+102 YLLRWRVPAIAD
-113 EIDTRALTRHL
+113 IDTRALTRHI
-124 RTHGALRAVLTH
+124 RKHGALRAVLSH
-136 ESRAPGKM
+136 EDTAPVPQ
-144 RLAEL
+144 RLDEL
-149 AEAARRV
+149 AAAARRV
-156 TPLSEQDL
+156 TPLSDQDL
-164 VAETSRTSRE
+164 VAETSRTKQE
-174 EWLEGLPPE
+174 EWFEAMPQE
-183 LRPGQHADGRGL
+183 LRPVRRADGAGL
-195 SIAVVDYGVKTN
+195 AIAVVDFGVKAN

-224 TATWTD
+224 TATWSD
-230 VEATDADGLVLTNGP
+230 VVAAAVDGLVLSNGP
-245 GDPAVLDGPVELARR
+245 GDPAVLDGPVELARS
-260 ALGRIPTFGI
+260 ALGRVPLLGI

-275 ILGRAAGASTSRL
+275 IMGRAAGATTSRL
-288 PFGHHGANHPVK
+288 PYGHHGANHPVK
-300 DLETGRVHITSQNHE
+300 DLESGRVHITSQNHE

-322 IPSGDF
+322 LPPGDF

-347 LPVFS
+347 LPAFS

-360 PGPQDNQHLHDRF
+360 PGPQDNQHLYDRF
-373 VEMVRARRPVLRAV
+373 VEMVRDRRPVLKAV
-387 GGATQAAKPRKVL
+387 GGAVQPEKPKKVL

-458 TVDAVER
+458 TVEALER
-465 VIARERPDALL
+465 IIAREKPDALL

-493 AGVLDRYQVRLLGA
+493 AGVLDRHCVRLLGA
-507 GIETIRKAEDR
+507 DIETIRKAEDR
-518 QAFKEMLQ
+518 QAFKEML
-526 EIDEPVPVSR
+526 EHIGEPVPLSR
-536 VCESLEEVRAF
+536 VCESIESVTAF
-547 ALEVGLPLVIRPAY
+547 VDEIGLPVVIRPAY

-571 TNEADLE
+571 TSDAELRNIAQ
-578 RVATGG
+578 RG
-584 LNASPIRQ
+584 LDASPIHQ

-674 ALDPKSSTY
+674 ALDPSSSSY

-725 EVTGRTFAAFE
+725 EITGRTFAAFE

-792 PPATWELSPE
+792 PPAAADLDRPEL
-802 MIDQPNDR
+802 IDQPNDR
-810 RLFALLNA
+810 RLFALLHA
-818 LRNGADPHSL
+818 LRKGAPPSEL
-828 AERSGIDRWFIDRMA
+828 AARSGIDRWFIDRLA
-843 NITRLEVEGGVLEL
+843 TITHLEKEGGVREL
-857 RRAGFSDAMIG
+857 RRAGFSDAMIA
-868 ALRGEKV
+868 ALRGETV
-875 ESGTPTYKLV
+875 ERSAPTYKLV

-900 SCWEDETESDAVDAR
+900 SCWEEESESEAVDAR
-915 SALVIGSG
+915 TALVVGSG

-941 WSLRESGVRAV
+941 WSLRMAGVRAV

-966 TSDRLYFDPLDLDG
+966 TSDRLYFDPLDIDG
-980 VLHVAEAEHVDG
+980 AAQVAEVEHAAG

-1002 INLAETLNERGVAI
+1002 INLAEPLEERGVPI
-1016 MGSSVEAI
+1016 LGSAVEAI
-1024 DLAEDRRAFAK
+1024 DLAEDRRAFAA
-1035 ALDAIGIPQPVG
+1035 ALEAIGIPQPVG
-1047 GTTTTVEEADAIAER
+1047 GTTTTVEDAVLIAER
-1062 AGYPVLVR
+1062 TGYPVLVR

-1075 GGRAMEIVRN
+1075 GGRAMEIVHDR
-1085 REELRRY
+1085 RELQRY
-1092 MFWAIGAMPKGTVLV
+1092 MVWAIGAMPRGTVLV

-1112 GIEVEVDAITDG
+1112 GDEVEVDAVTDG
-1124 ETVVIPGVMQH
+1124 DTVVIPGVMKH

-1147 AVYPAQ
+1147 AVYPAPG
-1153 SLEASELD
+1153 LEPSALAD
-1161 HVIDYTVKIARH
+1161 IIDYTVRIARH
-1173 LRLRGMVNVQ
+1173 LRLRGLVNVQ
-1183 YVVHRRHVYVLE
+1183 YVIHRAKVYVLE
-1195 VNPRSSRT
+1195 VNPRASRT

-1213 PMVRLATR
+1213 PMVDMATR
-1221 VMLGEKLADMG
+1221 VMLGEKLTDLG
-1232 WSTGLVPPRDL
+1232 WSTGLLPARDL

-1271 EAIGIASTLN
+1271 EAIGIDRTLS
-1281 EALRKAFAAS
+1281 AAMRKAFSAS
-1291 GMQIER
+1291 GVHVR
-1297 GGSALLTIA
+1297 AGGAALLTIA
-1306 DVDKPELFPI
+1306 DADKPEIFPI
-1316 VSRLVQMGWSLV
+1316 VSRLVQMGCRLV
-1328 ATDGTARALQKAGFS
+1328 ATEGTARALRVAGFS
-1343 PRVVAKIGEPGP
+1343 PRVVAKIGEEGP
-1355 TVVDIITQGQVDL
+1355 NVLDVITSGEVDL
-1368 VINTMSNIYA
+1368 VINTMSNIYSDA
-1378 EPGEV
+1378 GDA

-1407 SLDTATA
+1407 SLDTAAA
-1414 LLESAVAA
+1414 LLESAA
-1422 SREMEV
+1422 SVPEEIEV
-1428 RTIDEW
+1428 RTIEEW
-1434 RQGVKSQLAGEVPGE
+1434 RNGVLN
-1449 AGRRGSAGGA
+1449 
-1459 AVLEETES
+1459 

>member
-1 VRKRYAAL
+1 LRAKTHAAL

-15 VFVGEALG
+15 AFVGSPLG
-23 AGVVGQGEVVFNTA
+23 ADVAGEGEVVFNTA

-74 SRPWARAL
+74 ARPWARAL
-82 IVRWACPVPSHHS
+82 AVRWACPAPSHHS
-95 SQASLDE
+95 SEASLDE
-102 YLRRWKVPAIT
+102 YLKRWSVPAIS
-113 EIDTRALTRHL
+113 EIDTRALTRHI
-124 RTHGALRAVLTH
+124 RKHGAQRAVLVH
-136 ESRAPGKM
+136 ESTALSEA

-149 AEAARRV
+149 ATAARRV
-156 TPLSEQDL
+156 TPLAEQDL
-164 VAETSRTSRE
+164 VAETSRTTRE
-174 EWLEGLPPE
+174 EWLEPLPPE
-183 LRPGQHADGRGL
+183 LRGRRRGGDGEGL
-195 SIAVVDYGVKTN
+195 LIAVVDYGVKAN

-224 TATWTD
+224 SASWAD
-230 VEATDADGLVLTNGP
+230 VDGIGADGLVLSNGP
-245 GDPAVLDGPVELARR
+245 GDPAVLNGPVELARQ
-260 ALGRIPTFGI
+260 ALGRIPLFGI

-275 ILGRAAGASTSRL
+275 ILGRAAGGSTSRL
-288 PFGHHGANHPVK
+288 PYGHHGANHPVK
-300 DLETGRVHITSQNHE
+300 DLDTGRVHITSQNHE
-315 FQVDAAS
+315 FQVDAGS
-322 IPSGDF
+322 IPAGDF
-328 FVSQRNLNDGSVE
+328 YVSQRNLNDGSVE
-341 GLGHRT
+341 GLGHRS
-347 LPVFS
+347 LPAFS

-360 PGPQDNQHLHDRF
+360 PGPQDNQHLYDRF
-373 VEMVRARRPVLRAV
+373 IDMVRSRAPVVRSVA
-387 GGATQAAKPRKVL
+387 GRKEEPRPRKVL

-430 ITTVLVNSNPATIMT
+430 IQTVLVNSNPATIMT
-445 DEEVADRVYLEPL
+445 DEDVADRVYLEPL
-458 TVDAVER
+458 TVDSVER
-465 VIARERPDALL
+465 IIARERPDALL

-482 TGLNLATELAA
+482 TGLNLATDLAN
-493 AGVLDRYQVRLLGA
+493 AGVLERHHVRLLGA
-507 GIETIRKAEDR
+507 TIDTIRKAEDR
-518 QAFKEMLQ
+518 QAFKQML
-526 EIDEPVPVSR
+526 EDIDEPVPVSR
-536 VCESLEEVRAF
+536 VCESMDEVKDF
-547 ALEVGLPLVIRPAY
+547 AAQAGLPLVIRPAY

-571 TNEADLE
+571 TTEADLE
-578 RVATGG
+578 RVAARG
-584 LNASPIRQ
+584 LAASPIHQ

-610 RDAADTCITVC
+610 RDGADTCITVC

-674 ALDPKSSTY
+674 ALDPKSSQY

-725 EVTGRTFAAFE
+725 EITGRTFAAFE
-736 PALDY
+736 PAIDY

-770 VMAIERTFEAA
+770 VMALERTFEAA

-792 PPATWELSPE
+792 PPATWELGPE
-802 MIDQPNDR
+802 TIDEPNDR

-818 LRNGADPHSL
+818 LRGGADVESL
-828 AERSGIDRWFIDRMA
+828 ARRSGIDRWFIDRLA
-843 NITRLEVEGGVLEL
+843 NITRLEVEGDVREL
-857 RRAGFSDAMIG
+857 RRAGFSDAMIT
-868 ALRGEKV
+868 ALRGETV
-875 ESGTPTYKLV
+875 EPALPTYKLV
-885 DTCAAEFEAA
+885 DTCAGEFEAA

-900 SCWEDETESDAVDAR
+900 SCWEEESESEGSSPFMGKSPAKPGDGAGGTSTAM
-915 SALVIGSG
+915 VIGSG

-941 WSLRESGVRAV
+941 WALREAGVRAV

-966 TSDRLYFDPLDLDG
+966 TSDRLYFEPLDLDG
-980 VLHVAEAEHVDG
+980 ALHVARTETVSG

-1002 INLAETLNERGVAI
+1002 INLAEPLDQNGVAI

-1024 DLAEDRRAFAK
+1024 DLAEDRRAFA
-1035 ALDAIGIPQPVG
+1035 ASLDAIGVPQPMG
-1047 GTTTTVEEADAIAER
+1047 GTTTEVEEAEAIAAR

-1092 MFWAIGAMPKGTVLV
+1092 MVWAIGAMPRGQVLV

-1112 GIEVEVDAITDG
+1112 GIEVEVDAISDG

-1153 SLEASELD
+1153 SLERGELD
-1161 HVIDYTVKIARH
+1161 HIVDYTVRIARH
-1173 LRLRGMVNVQ
+1173 LRIRGLVNVQ
-1183 YVVHRRHVYVLE
+1183 YVVHRGQVYVLE
-1195 VNPRSSRT
+1195 VNPRASRT

-1213 PMVRLATR
+1213 PMVKLATS
-1221 VMLGEKLADMG
+1221 VMLGEKLAGLG
-1232 WSTGLVPPRDL
+1232 WSTGLVPARDL

-1271 EAIGIASTLN
+1271 EAIGIARTLN

-1291 GMQIER
+1291 GMHLER
-1297 GGSALLTIA
+1297 GSSALLTIA
-1306 DVDKPELFPI
+1306 DADKPELFPI
-1316 VSRLVQMGWSLV
+1316 VSRLVQLGCKIV
-1328 ATDGTARALQKAGFS
+1328 ATDGTARALRAAGFS
-1343 PRVVAKIGEPGP
+1343 PRVVAKIGEEGP
-1355 TVVDIITQGQVDL
+1355 TVVDVIVRGEVQL
-1368 VINTMSNIYA
+1368 VINTMSNIY
-1378 EPGEV
+1378 EDPGD
-1383 GGPVFKDGF
+1383 GRPIFKDGF

-1422 SREMEV
+1422 PDEMEV

-1434 RQGVKSQLAGEVPGE
+1434 RASVP
-1449 AGRRGSAGGA
+1449 A
-1459 AVLEETES
+1459 

>member
-1 VRKRYAAL
+1 LPSRKRHAAL

-15 VFVGEALG
+15 AFVGAALG
-23 AGVVGQGEVVFNTA
+23 ADVLGEGEVVFNTA

-68 DADAES
+68 EADNES
-74 SRPWARAL
+74 ARPWARAL
-82 IVRWACPVPSHHS
+82 VVRWACPAPSHHS
-95 SQASLDE
+95 SEASLDE
-102 YLRRWKVPAIT
+102 YLSRWRVPAISD
-113 EIDTRALTRHL
+113 IDTRALTRHI
-124 RTHGALRAVLTH
+124 RTHGALRAVLAH
-136 ESRAPGKM
+136 EEAVPGQR
-144 RLAEL
+144 RLDEL
-149 AEAARRV
+149 ADAARRV
-156 TPLSEQDL
+156 TPLSDQDL
-164 VAETSRTSRE
+164 VAETSRTERQ
-174 EWLEGLPPE
+174 EWLDALPSE
-183 LRPGQHADGRGL
+183 LRPAHSADGHGL
-195 SIAVVDYGVKTN
+195 AIAVVDYGVKQN

-217 RVVVLPH
+217 RVIVLPH
-224 TATWTD
+224 TSTWSD
-230 VEATDADGLVLTNGP
+230 VAAAGVDGLVLSNGP
-245 GDPAVLDGPVELARR
+245 GDPAVLGVPVELARQ
-260 ALGRIPTFGI
+260 ALGRLPLFGI

-275 ILGRAAGASTSRL
+275 VMGRAAGATTSRL
-288 PFGHHGANHPVK
+288 PYGHHGANHPVK

-315 FQVDAAS
+315 FQVDA
-322 IPSGDF
+322 PSLLPRSDF

-347 LPVFS
+347 LPAFS

-360 PGPQDNQHLHDRF
+360 PGPQDNQHLYDRF
-373 VEMVRARRPVLRAV
+373 VEMVRDRRPVLKAV
-387 GGATQAAKPRKVL
+387 GGATQAPKPKKVL

-482 TGLNLATELAA
+482 TGLNLATELAN
-493 AGVLDRYQVRLLGA
+493 AGVLDRHHVRLLGA
-507 GIETIRKAEDR
+507 DIETIRKAEDR
-518 QAFKEMLQ
+518 QAFKEMLE
-526 EIDEPVPVSR
+526 EIGEPVPLSR
-536 VCESLEEVRAF
+536 VCGSIDQVTTFVAEI
-547 ALEVGLPLVIRPAY
+547 GLPVVIRPAY

-571 TNEADLE
+571 TNEVDL
-578 RVATGG
+578 RTVGQRG
-584 LNASPIRQ
+584 LDASPIHQ

-674 ALDPKSSTY
+674 ALDPKSPAY

-714 AVGRRLEEIRN
+714 AVGRRLEEIPN
-725 EVTGRTFAAFE
+725 EITGRTFAAFE

-781 LTKAMRSLEQK
+781 LVKAMRSLEQK
-792 PPATWELSPE
+792 PPAAADLERPEL
-802 MIDQPNDR
+802 IDQPNDR
-810 RLFALLNA
+810 RLFALLHA
-818 LRNGADPHSL
+818 LRNGAEPADL
-828 AERSGIDRWFIDRMA
+828 AARSGIDRWFLDRLA
-843 NITRLEVEGGVLEL
+843 TITRLEKEGDVREL
-857 RRAGFSDAMIG
+857 RRAGFSDTMIR
-868 ALRGEKV
+868 ALRGETV
-875 ESGTPTYKLV
+875 ERSAPTYKLV

-900 SCWEDETESDAVDAR
+900 SCWEDETESTPVESR
-915 SALVIGSG
+915 TALVVGSG

-966 TSDRLYFDPLDLDG
+966 TSDRLYFEPLDVDG
-980 VLHVAEAEHVDG
+980 AAQVAEAERVAG

-1002 INLAETLNERGVAI
+1002 INLAEPLEERGVRI
-1016 MGSSVEAI
+1016 LGSAVEAI

-1035 ALDAIGIPQPVG
+1035 ALDALGIPQPVG
-1047 GTTTTVEEADAIAER
+1047 GTTTSVEEAVVIAER

-1075 GGRAMEIVRN
+1075 GGRAMEIVHDR
-1085 REELRRY
+1085 RELQRY
-1092 MFWAIGAMPKGTVLV
+1092 MVWAIGAMPRGTVLV

-1112 GIEVEVDAITDG
+1112 GDEVEVDAVTDG
-1124 ETVVIPGVMQH
+1124 DTVVIPGVMKH

-1147 AVYPAQ
+1147 AVYPAPG
-1153 SLEASELD
+1153 LEPSELND
-1161 HVIDYTVKIARH
+1161 VIDYTVRIARH
-1173 LRLRGMVNVQ
+1173 LRLRGLVNVQ
-1183 YVVHRRHVYVLE
+1183 YVVHRGKVYVLE
-1195 VNPRSSRT
+1195 VNPRASRT

-1213 PMVRLATR
+1213 PMVDMATR
-1221 VMLGEKLADMG
+1221 VTLGEKLSNLG
-1232 WSTGLVPPRDL
+1232 WSTGLVTPHDL

-1271 EAIGIASTLN
+1271 EAIGIDRTLV
-1281 EALRKAFAAS
+1281 AAMRKAFAAS
-1291 GMQIER
+1291 GVYLR
-1297 GGSALLTIA
+1297 PGASALLTIA
-1306 DVDKPELFPI
+1306 DTDKPEIFPI
-1316 VSRLVQMGWSLV
+1316 VSRLVQMGCSIV
-1328 ATDGTARALQKAGFS
+1328 ATEGTARALHAAGFS
-1343 PRVVAKIGEPGP
+1343 PRVVAKIGEEGP
-1355 TVVDIITQGQVDL
+1355 TVLDAITNGEVDL

-1378 EPGEV
+1378 DSSEA

-1407 SLDTATA
+1407 SLDTAAA
-1414 LLESAVAA
+1414 LLESAAIA
-1422 SREMEV
+1422 PDEMEV

-1434 RQGVKSQLAGEVPGE
+1434 RNGVGKN
-1449 AGRRGSAGGA
+1449 
-1459 AVLEETES
+1459 